1 MTEQRK
7 NLIKLISAVIII
19 LLLPVLFFRFIGEDP
34 AKKAANSTRQIAVVN
49 EDTGVLSD
57 EVKADDEDDQSAQF
71 GKEVAAVLG
80 ERPDYSWT
88 VVNRSAAETGL
99 KSKKYDAIVY
109 IPSDFSKNILSYDK
123 ERPQKATLEFS
134 IQDNLNAVN
143 KEKVQRELEDAQKTM
158 NKKMSALYWNF
169 VSQKVDNIRG
179 EFDKIVNKESEFQNV
194 MYNFYKPSS
203 NDLAGEIKRQKDLID
218 ELKKSMNEAQGTTK
232 EKASTA
238 EEAKNTL
245 KDFVDTVERYKE
257 YQENQKKLLLAAQDS
272 TQQQIQTG
280 LDAISAQQKANQF
293 SEQMSG
299 LSTGISQ
306 VKTQLGIAGL
316 AMDDAKKARQD
327 QVPLQEMGMAKIQS
341 DLINNYLVQYK
352 AASKAAALEKIKYL
366 MTIDRKPL
374 TQSDENLDDEDLND
388 QEDEKIEDLDI
399 DLDEQR
405 EELKNIAAVIQEI
418 SDSLKEP
425 EKEDPTPENPGT
437 EKPGTDEPPT
447 DNPENPDDGGSTN
460 PDDTQGDT
468 ENDSNS
474 SDTGNDGQTDGNT
487 QDQDQQQET
496 DGQEQNGESSNGDSD
511 SGQTETGTSAEQ
523 TASTDSALQLIQL
536 ANEDGTGDS
545 GGTGSDGGTTQPG
558 DEGQTGNDEVSD
570 IAKAKEQLSKASERI
585 KQIEERLKEK
595 QDSHNEKVTKLVD
608 KLQEKIEELDKKI
621 VHLNKIVTAR
631 EDDFKTI
638 YGIITR
644 AENNILKSPYLE
656 YNQNIK
662 NSLSDLFSLPITTKN
677 VSQLMSYYNDLSLY
691 EATLYDSLDQGSL
704 SWVKKNVLNEQQ
716 DKVSSVLALS
726 PEESASWED
735 LKNNTMQTDE
745 DIDNFINGMTEFAD
759 NYGSYIRDSQAGVLD
774 ELTKI
779 SESASKA
786 SEQLVTGAA
795 QESATFNN
803 DGLSGTMALSVQD
816 TVGQEVLQMSDMM
829 GSLSERQSGII
840 DYTTNMQQSV
850 NDVQTKADTLNNNWG
865 KNVASTKLVRSDVYG
880 ILGNTLVDG
889 QNNGYVYDYL
899 ANPLKISGQVPEEKI
914 QTVPP
919 VVILVIIL
927 ISSLLIGY
935 FSSYYQNA
943 PLLVKGALFGILN
956 ILVGLMIS
964 LFGLNIYSLPDD
976 QTIKW
981 SVFTILLLVASSA
994 FIRAAFR
1001 FGSIPGWV
1009 ASAAMILFYVAPL
1022 IDLIMPNFTFEDPV
1036 SKVYIDIQYG
1046 TGHLFTMGISVL
1058 LIITLIAAALPLVI
1072 RLIAEKTAES
1082 DETYEA

>member
-7 NLIKLISAVIII
+7 SLIKLISAVIII
-19 LLLPVLFFRFIGEDP
+19 LLLPVLFFRFIGDDP
-34 AKKAANSTRQIAVVN
+34 TKKAVNSTRQIAVVN

-57 EVKADDEDDQSAQF
+57 EVKSDEEDKSAQF

-99 KSKKYDAIVY
+99 ASKKYDAIVY

-123 ERPQKATLEFS
+123 DHPQKATLEFS

-203 NDLAGEIKRQKDLID
+203 NDLAGEIKQQKDLID

-245 KDFVDTVERYKE
+245 KEFIDTVERYKE

-272 TQQQIQTG
+272 TQQQIRTG
-280 LDAISAQQKANQF
+280 LDAIQAQQKANQF
-293 SEQMSG
+293 SERMSG
-299 LSTGISQ
+299 LATGIGQ
-306 VKTQLGIAGL
+306 AKTQLGQTSNVL
-316 AMDDAKKARQD
+316 ANAQQIREG
-327 QVPLQEMGMAKIQS
+327 QVSQQELGMAKIQS
-341 DLINNYLVQYK
+341 NLIEQYQ
-352 AASKAAALEKIKYL
+352 AASRQAALNQVYELLVPARQALTVAKGDDPV
-366 MTIDRKPL
+366 IDDG
-374 TQSDENLDDEDLND
+374 SDNNDKDKDPKEEDPEEL
-388 QEDEKIEDLDI
+388 KI
-399 DLDEQR
+399 DLEKQR
-405 EELKNIAAVIQEI
+405 EELKNIAADIQDI
-418 SDSLKEP
+418 SDNLKEP
-425 EKEDPTPENPGT
+425 EKEDPTPEDPGT
-437 EKPGTDEPPT
+437 EPDDPST
-447 DNPENPDDGGSTN
+447 DNPEKPDDGGSTN

-468 ENDSNS
+468 GNDNNS
-474 SDTGNDGQTDGNT
+474 SDTGNDGQTDGST
-487 QDQDQQQET
+487 QDQDQQGT
-496 DGQEQNGESSNGDSD
+496 DGQEQNGDASNGTSD

-523 TASTDSALQLIQL
+523 TASSDSALQFIKL
-536 ANEDGTGDS
+536 ANE
-545 GGTGSDGGTTQPG
+545 GGTGESGGDGGTTEPGNEDQPG
-558 DEGQTGNDEVSD
+558 NDDISD

-585 KQIEERLKEK
+585 KQIEEELKEK
-595 QDSHNEKVTKLVD
+595 ETAHNEELKKKL
-608 KLQEKIEELDKKI
+608 EELTEQMNGLTDEIDDLKDKVKKLEGKLENLEAKRKREFEGI
-621 VHLNKIVTAR
+621 YSAIRELENKDQLQFSGDINTESISALMR
-631 EDDFKTI
+631 YYK
-638 YGIITR
+638 
-644 AENNILKSPYLE
+644 YL
-656 YNQNIK
+656 
-662 NSLSDLFSLPITTKN
+662 S
-677 VSQLMSYYNDLSLY
+677 V
-691 EATLYDSLDQGSL
+691 YDSVL
-704 SWVKKNVLNEQQ
+704 SGTIDSAAKAGAINGQQSNVQ
-716 DKVSSVLALS
+716 SVLALS
-726 PEESASWED
+726 PEESASWEA

-745 DIDNFINGMTEFAD
+745 DINTFIDGMTKFAD
-759 NYGSYIRDSQAGVLD
+759 DYSGFIRDSQAGVLD

-779 SESASKA
+779 SESAAKA
-786 SEQLVTGAA
+786 SEQLVTGAT
-795 QESATFNN
+795 QESATFSN

-829 GSLSERQSGII
+829 GSLSDRQSGII

-850 NDVQTKADTLNNNWG
+850 NDVQAKADTLNNNWG
-865 KNVASTKLVRSDVYG
+865 KNVASTKLVRNDVYG

-899 ANPLKISGQVPEEKI
+899 ANPLKISGEVPEEKI

-919 VVILVIIL
+919 VVILVIVL

-994 FIRAAFR
+994 FIRTAFR

-1046 TGHLFTMGISVL
+1046 TGHLFTMGITVL
-1058 LIITLIAAALPLVI
+1058 LIITVIAAALPLII
-1072 RLIAEKTAES
+1072 RLMAEHTAES

>member
-7 NLIKLISAVIII
+7 SLIKLISAVIII
-19 LLLPVLFFRFIGEDP
+19 LLLPVLFFRFIGDDP
-34 AKKAANSTRQIAVVN
+34 TKKAVNSTRQIAVVN

-57 EVKADDEDDQSAQF
+57 EVKSDEEDKSAQF

-99 KSKKYDAIVY
+99 ATKKYDAIVY

-123 ERPQKATLEFS
+123 DHPQKATLEFS

-203 NDLAGEIKRQKDLID
+203 NDLAGEIKQQKDLID

-245 KDFVDTVERYKE
+245 KEFIDTVERYKE

-272 TQQQIQTG
+272 TQQQIRTG
-280 LDAISAQQKANQF
+280 LDAIQAQQKANQF
-293 SEQMSG
+293 SERMSG
-299 LSTGISQ
+299 LATGIGQ
-306 VKTQLGIAGL
+306 AKTQLGQTSNVL
-316 AMDDAKKARQD
+316 ANAQQIREG
-327 QVPLQEMGMAKIQS
+327 QVSQQELGMAKIQS
-341 DLINNYLVQYK
+341 DLINQYQV
-352 AASKAAALEKIKYL
+352 ASRQAALNQVYELLVLTRPALTVEKGDDPV
-366 MTIDRKPL
+366 IDDG
-374 TQSDENLDDEDLND
+374 SDNNDKDKDPKEDDPEEL
-388 QEDEKIEDLDI
+388 KI
-399 DLDEQR
+399 DLEKQR
-405 EELKNIAAVIQEI
+405 EELKNIAADIQDI
-418 SDSLKEP
+418 SDNLKEP
-425 EKEDPTPENPGT
+425 EKEDPTPEPDTNSGNNDGDGT
-437 EKPGTDEPPT
+437 IPNDQN
-447 DNPENPDDGGSTN
+447 DNSGEDN
-460 PDDTQGDT
+460 
-468 ENDSNS
+468 NS
-474 SDTGNDGQTDGNT
+474 SDTGNDGQTDGST
-487 QDQDQQQET
+487 QDQDQQKGT
-496 DGQEQNGESSNGDSD
+496 DGQEQNGDASDGASD
-511 SGQTETGTSAEQ
+511 SGQTETGTSTEQ
-523 TASTDSALQLIQL
+523 TASSDSALQFIKL
-536 ANEDGTGDS
+536 ANEGGTGDS
-545 GGTGSDGGTTQPG
+545 GGGDTTEPEDQDQPG
-558 DEGQTGNDEVSD
+558 NDDISD

-585 KQIEERLKEK
+585 KQIEEELKEK
-595 QDSHNEKVTKLVD
+595 ETAHNEELKKKL
-608 KLQEKIEELDKKI
+608 EELTKQMNGLTDEIDDLKDKVKKLEGKLENLEAKRKREFEGI
-621 VHLNKIVTAR
+621 YSAIRELENKDQLQFSGEINTESISALMR
-631 EDDFKTI
+631 YYK
-638 YGIITR
+638 
-644 AENNILKSPYLE
+644 YL
-656 YNQNIK
+656 
-662 NSLSDLFSLPITTKN
+662 S
-677 VSQLMSYYNDLSLY
+677 V
-691 EATLYDSLDQGSL
+691 YDSVLSGTIDSAAKAGAINGQQGN
-704 SWVKKNVLNEQQ
+704 VK
-716 DKVSSVLALS
+716 SVLALS
-726 PEESASWED
+726 PEESASWEA

-745 DIDNFINGMTEFAD
+745 DINSFIDGMTKFAD
-759 NYGSYIRDSQAGVLD
+759 DYSAYIRDSQAGVLD

-779 SESASKA
+779 SESAAKA
-786 SEQLVTGAA
+786 SEQLVTGAT
-795 QESATFNN
+795 QESATFSN

-829 GSLSERQSGII
+829 GSLSDRQSGII

-850 NDVQTKADTLNNNWG
+850 NDVQAKADTLNNNWG
-865 KNVASTKLVRSDVYG
+865 KNVASTKLVRNDVYG

-899 ANPLKISGQVPEEKI
+899 ANPLKISGEVPEEKI

-919 VVILVIIL
+919 VVILVIVL

-994 FIRAAFR
+994 FIRTAFR

-1046 TGHLFTMGISVL
+1046 TGHLFTMGITVL
-1058 LIITLIAAALPLVI
+1058 LIITVIAAALPLII
-1072 RLIAEKTAES
+1072 RLMAEHTVES

>member
-7 NLIKLISAVIII
+7 SLIKLISAVIII
-19 LLLPVLFFRFIGEDP
+19 LLLPVLFFRFIGDDP
-34 AKKAANSTRQIAVVN
+34 TKKAVNSTRQIAVVN

-57 EVKADDEDDQSAQF
+57 EVKSDEEDKSAQF

-99 KSKKYDAIVY
+99 ASKKYDAIVY

-123 ERPQKATLEFS
+123 DHPQKATLEFS

-203 NDLAGEIKRQKDLID
+203 NDLAGEIKQQKDLID

-245 KDFVDTVERYKE
+245 KEFIDTVERYKE

-272 TQQQIQTG
+272 TQQQIRTG
-280 LDAISAQQKANQF
+280 LDAIQAQQKANQF
-293 SEQMSG
+293 SERMSG
-299 LSTGISQ
+299 LATGISQ
-306 VKTQLGIAGL
+306 AKTQLGQTSNVL
-316 AMDDAKKARQD
+316 ANAQQIREG
-327 QVPLQEMGMAKIQS
+327 QVPQQELGMAKIQS
-341 DLINNYLVQYK
+341 DLIDQYQ
-352 AASKAAALEKIKYL
+352 AASRQAALNQVYELLVPARQALTVAKGDDPV
-366 MTIDRKPL
+366 IDDG
-374 TQSDENLDDEDLND
+374 SDNNDKDKDPKEEDPEEL
-388 QEDEKIEDLDI
+388 KI
-399 DLDEQR
+399 DLEKQR
-405 EELKNIAAVIQEI
+405 EELKNIAADIQDI
-418 SDSLKEP
+418 SDNLKEP
-425 EKEDPTPENPGT
+425 EKEDPTPEDPGT
-437 EKPGTDEPPT
+437 EPDDPPT
-447 DNPENPDDGGSTN
+447 DNPEKPDDGGSTK

-468 ENDSNS
+468 GNDNNS
-474 SDTGNDGQTDGNT
+474 SDAGNDGQTDGGT
-487 QDQDQQQET
+487 QDQEQQQGT
-496 DGQEQNGESSNGDSD
+496 DGQEQTGGASD
-511 SGQTETGTSAEQ
+511 SGKTETGASAEQ
-523 TASTDSALQLIQL
+523 TASSDSALQLIKL

-545 GGTGSDGGTTQPG
+545 GNTGSGGDTTEPGDQDQPG
-558 DEGQTGNDEVSD
+558 NGDISD

-585 KQIEERLKEK
+585 KQIEEQLKEK
-595 QDSHNEKVTKLVD
+595 ETAHNEELKKKL
-608 KLQEKIEELDKKI
+608 EELKEQMDGLNDEIDDLKDKVKKLEGKLENLEAKRKREFEGI
-621 VHLNKIVTAR
+621 YSAIRELENKDQLQFSGEINTESISALMR
-631 EDDFKTI
+631 YYK
-638 YGIITR
+638 
-644 AENNILKSPYLE
+644 YL
-656 YNQNIK
+656 
-662 NSLSDLFSLPITTKN
+662 S
-677 VSQLMSYYNDLSLY
+677 V
-691 EATLYDSLDQGSL
+691 YDSVLSGTIDSAAKAGVIDGQQGN
-704 SWVKKNVLNEQQ
+704 VK
-716 DKVSSVLALS
+716 SVLALS
-726 PEESASWED
+726 PEESASWEA

-745 DIDNFINGMTEFAD
+745 DINSFIDGMTKFAD
-759 NYGSYIRDSQAGVLD
+759 DYSGYIRDSQAGVLD
-774 ELTKI
+774 ELTNI
-779 SESASKA
+779 SESAAKA
-786 SEQLVTGAA
+786 TEQLVTGAT
-795 QESATFNN
+795 QESATFSN
-803 DGLSGTMALSVQD
+803 DGLSGTMALNVQD

-829 GSLSERQSGII
+829 GSLSDRQSGII

-850 NDVQTKADTLNNNWG
+850 NDVQAKADTLNNNWG
-865 KNVASTKLVRSDVYG
+865 KNVASTKLVRNDVYG

-899 ANPLKISGQVPEEKI
+899 ANPLKISGEVPEEKT

-919 VVILVIIL
+919 VVILVIVL

-994 FIRAAFR
+994 FIRTAFR

-1046 TGHLFTMGISVL
+1046 TGHLFTMGITVL
-1058 LIITLIAAALPLVI
+1058 LIITVIAAALPLII
-1072 RLIAEKTAES
+1072 RLMAEHTAES

>member
-7 NLIKLISAVIII
+7 SLIKLISAVIII
-19 LLLPVLFFRFIGEDP
+19 LLLPVLFFRFIGDDP
-34 AKKAANSTRQIAVVN
+34 TKKAVNSTRQIAVVN

-57 EVKADDEDDQSAQF
+57 EVKSDEEDKSAHF

-99 KSKKYDAIVY
+99 ASKKYDAIVY

-123 ERPQKATLEFS
+123 DHPRKATLEFS

-203 NDLAGEIKRQKDLID
+203 NDLAGEIKQQKDLID

-245 KDFVDTVERYKE
+245 KDFIDTVERYKE

-272 TQQQIQTG
+272 TQQQIHTG
-280 LDAISAQQKANQF
+280 LDAIQAQQKANQF
-293 SEQMSG
+293 SERMSG

-306 VKTQLGIAGL
+306 VKTQLGQTSTVL
-316 AMDDAKKARQD
+316 AAAQQIREG
-327 QVPLQEMGMAKIQS
+327 QVPQQELGMAKIQS
-341 DLINNYLVQYK
+341 DLIDQYQ
-352 AASKAAALEKIKYL
+352 ATSRQAALNQVYGLLVES
-366 MTIDRKPL
+366 RAAL
-374 TQSDENLDDEDLND
+374 TVAKGDPQPDGDDGSDDEDKD
-388 QEDEKIEDLDI
+388 PKEEDPEELKI
-399 DLDEQR
+399 DLEKQR
-405 EELKNIAAVIQEI
+405 EELKNIAADIQDI
-418 SDSLKEP
+418 SDNLKEP
-425 EKEDPTPENPGT
+425 EKEDPTPEDPGT
-437 EKPGTDEPPT
+437 EKPGTDEPST
-447 DNPENPDDGGSTN
+447 DKPDNPDDGGSTN

-468 ENDSNS
+468 GNDDNS

-487 QDQDQQQET
+487 QDQDQQQGT
-496 DGQEQNGESSNGDSD
+496 DGQEQNGDASNGESD

-523 TASTDSALQLIQL
+523 TASSDSALQFIQL

-545 GGTGSDGGTTQPG
+545 GDTGGDGGTAQPE
-558 DEGQTGNDEVSD
+558 DEDQTGDDEISD

-585 KQIEERLKEK
+585 KQIEEELKEK
-595 QDSHNEKVTKLVD
+595 ETAHNEELKKKL
-608 KLQEKIEELDKKI
+608 EELKEQMDGLNDEIDDLKDQVKKLEGKLENLEAKRKREFEGI
-621 VHLNKIVTAR
+621 YSAIRELENKDQLQFPGEINTESISALMR
-631 EDDFKTI
+631 YYK
-638 YGIITR
+638 
-644 AENNILKSPYLE
+644 YL
-656 YNQNIK
+656 
-662 NSLSDLFSLPITTKN
+662 S
-677 VSQLMSYYNDLSLY
+677 V
-691 EATLYDSLDQGSL
+691 YDSVLSGTIDSTAKTNAIDGQQGN
-704 SWVKKNVLNEQQ
+704 VK
-716 DKVSSVLALS
+716 SVLALS
-726 PEESASWED
+726 PEESSSWEA

-745 DIDNFINGMTEFAD
+745 DINSFIDGMTKFAD
-759 NYGSYIRDSQAGVLD
+759 EYSGFIRDSQAGVLD

-779 SESASKA
+779 SESAAKA
-786 SEQLVTGAA
+786 SEQLVTGAT
-795 QESATFNN
+795 QESATFSN

-829 GSLSERQSGII
+829 GSLSDRQSGII

-865 KNVASTKLVRSDVYG
+865 KNVASTKLVRNDVYG

-899 ANPLKISGQVPEEKI
+899 ANPLKISGEVPEEKT

-919 VVILVIIL
+919 VVILVIVL

-1046 TGHLFTMGISVL
+1046 TGHLFAMGISVL
-1058 LIITLIAAALPLVI
+1058 LIITVIAAALPLII
-1072 RLIAEKTAES
+1072 RLMAEKTAES

>member
-7 NLIKLISAVIII
+7 SLIKLISAVIII
-19 LLLPVLFFRFIGEDP
+19 LLLPVLFFRFIGDDP
-34 AKKAANSTRQIAVVN
+34 TKKAVNSTRQIAVVN

-57 EVKADDEDDQSAQF
+57 EVKSDEEDKSAQF
-71 GKEVAAVLG
+71 GKEVATVLG
-80 ERPDYSWT
+80 ERPNYSWT

-99 KSKKYDAIVY
+99 ASKKYDAIVY

-123 ERPQKATLEFS
+123 DHPQKATLEFS

-203 NDLAGEIKRQKDLID
+203 NDLAGEIKQQKDLID

-245 KDFVDTVERYKE
+245 KDFIDTVERYKE

-280 LDAISAQQKANQF
+280 LDAITAQQKANQF
-293 SEQMSG
+293 SERMSG
-299 LSTGISQ
+299 LATGISQ
-306 VKTQLGIAGL
+306 AKTQLAQTSTVL
-316 AMDDAKKARQD
+316 ANAQQLREG
-327 QVPLQEMGMAKIQS
+327 QVPQQELGMAKIQS
-341 DLINNYLVQYK
+341 DLINQYQV
-352 AASKAAALEKIKYL
+352 ASRQAALNQVYERL
-366 MTIDRKPL
+366 VEAREAL
-374 TQSDENLDDEDLND
+374 TVVKVDPRPGGDNGTNDEVKDPKEEDPEEL
-388 QEDEKIEDLDI
+388 KI
-399 DLDEQR
+399 DLEKQR
-405 EELKNIAAVIQEI
+405 EELKTIAADIQDI
-418 SDSLKEP
+418 SDNLKEP
-425 EKEDPTPENPGT
+425 EKEEPMPEDPGT
-437 EKPGTDEPPT
+437 EKPGTDEPST
-447 DNPENPDDGGSTN
+447 DNPDKPDDGNNTN

-468 ENDSNS
+468 GNNDNNN
-474 SDTGNDGQTDGNT
+474 DTGNDGKTDGKT
-487 QDQDQQQET
+487 QDQDQQQGT
-496 DGQEQNGESSNGDSD
+496 DGQEQNGDASNGKSD

-523 TASTDSALQLIQL
+523 TASSDSALQFIQL

-545 GGTGSDGGTTQPG
+545 GGDGGTTQPE
-558 DEGQTGNDEVSD
+558 DEGQTGNDEISD

-585 KQIEERLKEK
+585 KQIEEELKEK
-595 QDSHNEKVTKLVD
+595 ENTHNEALKKKLEELKEQMDGLNDEIDDLKDQVKTLDD
-608 KLQEKIEELDKKI
+608 KLKRLEAKRQREFEGIYSAIRELE
-621 VHLNKIVTAR
+621 NKDQLQFSGEINTESISALMR
-631 EDDFKTI
+631 YYK
-638 YGIITR
+638 
-644 AENNILKSPYLE
+644 YL
-656 YNQNIK
+656 
-662 NSLSDLFSLPITTKN
+662 S
-677 VSQLMSYYNDLSLY
+677 V
-691 EATLYDSLDQGSL
+691 YDSVL
-704 SWVKKNVLNEQQ
+704 SGTIDSTAKAGAINGQQ
-716 DKVSSVLALS
+716 DKVKSVLALT
-726 PEESASWED
+726 PAESASWED

-745 DIDNFINGMTEFAD
+745 DINSFIDGMTKFTEDYSGF
-759 NYGSYIRDSQAGVLD
+759 IRDTQAGVLD

-779 SESASKA
+779 SESAAKA
-786 SEQLVTGAA
+786 TEQLVTGTT
-795 QESATFNN
+795 QEAATFSN

-829 GSLSERQSGII
+829 GSLSDRQSGII

-850 NDVQTKADTLNNNWG
+850 NDVQVKADTLNNNWG
-865 KNVASTKLVRSDVYG
+865 KNVASTKLVRNDVYG

-899 ANPLKISGQVPEEKI
+899 ANPLKISGEVPEEKI

-919 VVILVIIL
+919 VVILVIVL

-994 FIRAAFR
+994 FIRTAFR
-1001 FGSIPGWV
+1001 FGSIPGWA

-1046 TGHLFTMGISVL
+1046 TGHLFTMGITVL
-1058 LIITLIAAALPLVI
+1058 LIITVIAAALPLII
-1072 RLIAEKTAES
+1072 RMMAEHTAES
-1082 DETYEA
+1082 DETYEV

>member
-7 NLIKLISAVIII
+7 SLIKLISAVIII
-19 LLLPVLFFRFIGEDP
+19 LLLPVLFFRFIGDDP
-34 AKKAANSTRQIAVVN
+34 TKKAVNSTRQIAVVN

-57 EVKADDEDDQSAQF
+57 EVKSDEEDKSAQF

-99 KSKKYDAIVY
+99 ASKKYDAIVY

-123 ERPQKATLEFS
+123 DHPQKATIEFS

-203 NDLAGEIKRQKDLID
+203 NDLAGEIKQQKDLID

-245 KDFVDTVERYKE
+245 KEFIDTVERYKE

-272 TQQQIQTG
+272 TQQQIRTG
-280 LDAISAQQKANQF
+280 LDAIQAQQKANQF
-293 SEQMSG
+293 SERMSG
-299 LSTGISQ
+299 LATGIGQ
-306 VKTQLGIAGL
+306 AKTQIGL
-316 AMDDAKKARQD
+316 TNLALNNAEKLRQN
-327 QVPLQEMGMAKIQS
+327 QVPLQEMGMKKIENDMFNAFLSRYKSQYEAIKYQNLNQLQENIGKNRLSLLKPKES
-341 DLINNYLVQYK
+341 DEKEDGEDTSDNKDDTDKEDIEDIKLD
-352 AASKAAALEKIKYL
+352 LEK
-366 MTIDRKPL
+366 
-374 TQSDENLDDEDLND
+374 
-388 QEDEKIEDLDI
+388 
-399 DLDEQR
+399 QR
-405 EELKNIAAVIQEI
+405 DELKNVATEI
-418 SDSLKEP
+418 KDISEGLKEP
-425 EKEDPTPENPGT
+425 EQ
-437 EKPGTDEPPT
+437 EKPTTPDAEEPSTDDSPNTEEPSNDIPTSDDQPTNEDTGSSEEGTQ
-447 DNPENPDDGGSTN
+447 DNGSQNDVQTNIETGQKHQESSKNVPEQDTN
-460 PDDTQGDT
+460 T
-468 ENDSNS
+468 EN
-474 SDTGNDGQTDGNT
+474 
-487 QDQDQQQET
+487 
-496 DGQEQNGESSNGDSD
+496 
-511 SGQTETGTSAEQ
+511 TGTSK
-523 TASTDSALQLIQL
+523 TDYSLIELADENDGSNQSDGLQGDGADGETDISGAKKRLNEAAIKLEEIENALQ
-536 ANEDGTGDS
+536 
-545 GGTGSDGGTTQPG
+545 
-558 DEGQTGNDEVSD
+558 
-570 IAKAKEQLSKASERI
+570 
-585 KQIEERLKEK
+585 EK
-595 QDSHNEKVTKLVD
+595 QEEHNNKLEKHIDELNQEIKELNKTVSKLNDQIGDLTKKLVD
-608 KLQEKIEELDKKI
+608 FDNNVNDAYRLIYNLEDEIIQTLQSRGYVDQKEKLSSIFSSRIETD
-621 VHLNKIVTAR
+621 
-631 EDDFKTI
+631 
-638 YGIITR
+638 
-644 AENNILKSPYLE
+644 NISNLMKY
-656 YNQNIK
+656 Y
-662 NSLSDLFSLPITTKN
+662 NSLNLYKSTLNDNLDL
-677 VSQLMSYYNDLSLY
+677 
-691 EATLYDSLDQGSL
+691 GSL
-704 SWVKKNVLNEQQ
+704 TIIKGEVIQEQDGNVQ
-716 DKVSSVLALS
+716 SVLALT
-726 PEESASWED
+726 PEESASWEA

-745 DIDNFINGMTEFAD
+745 DINSFIDGMTKFAD
-759 NYGSYIRDSQAGVLD
+759 DYSGYIRDSQAGVLD

-779 SESASKA
+779 SESAAKA
-786 SEQLVTGAA
+786 SEQLVTGAT
-795 QESATFNN
+795 QESATFSN

-829 GSLSERQSGII
+829 GSLSDRQSGII

-850 NDVQTKADTLNNNWG
+850 NDVQAKADTLNNNWG
-865 KNVASTKLVRSDVYG
+865 KNVASTKLVRNDVYG

-899 ANPLKISGQVPEEKI
+899 ANPLKISGEVPEEKI

-919 VVILVIIL
+919 VVILVIVL

-994 FIRAAFR
+994 FIRTAFR

-1046 TGHLFTMGISVL
+1046 TGHLFTMGITVL
-1058 LIITLIAAALPLVI
+1058 LIITVIAAALPLII
-1072 RLIAEKTAES
+1072 RLMAEHTAES

>member
-7 NLIKLISAVIII
+7 SLIKLISAVIII
-19 LLLPVLFFRFIGEDP
+19 LLLPVLFFRFIGDDP
-34 AKKAANSTRQIAVVN
+34 TKKAVNSTRQIAVVN

-57 EVKADDEDDQSAQF
+57 EVKSDEEDKSAQF

-99 KSKKYDAIVY
+99 ASKKYDAIVY

-123 ERPQKATLEFS
+123 DHPQKATLEFS

-203 NDLAGEIKRQKDLID
+203 NDLAGEIKQQKDLID

-245 KDFVDTVERYKE
+245 KEFIDTVERYKE

-272 TQQQIQTG
+272 TQQQIRTG
-280 LDAISAQQKANQF
+280 LDAIQAQQKANQF
-293 SEQMSG
+293 SERMSG
-299 LSTGISQ
+299 LATGIGQAKS
-306 VKTQLGIAGL
+306 QLGQTSNVL
-316 AMDDAKKARQD
+316 ANAQQIREG
-327 QVPLQEMGMAKIQS
+327 QVSQQELGMAKIQS
-341 DLINNYLVQYK
+341 NLIEQYQ
-352 AASKAAALEKIKYL
+352 AASRQAALNQVYELLVPARQALTVAKGDDPV
-366 MTIDRKPL
+366 IDDG
-374 TQSDENLDDEDLND
+374 SDNNDKDKDPKEEDPEEL
-388 QEDEKIEDLDI
+388 KI
-399 DLDEQR
+399 DLEKQR
-405 EELKNIAAVIQEI
+405 EELKNIAADIQDI
-418 SDSLKEP
+418 SDHLKEP
-425 EKEDPTPENPGT
+425 EKEDPTPEDPGT
-437 EKPGTDEPPT
+437 EPDDPST
-447 DNPENPDDGGSTN
+447 DNPEKPDDGGSTN

-468 ENDSNS
+468 GNDNNS
-474 SDTGNDGQTDGNT
+474 SDTGNDGQTDGST
-487 QDQDQQQET
+487 QDQDQQGT
-496 DGQEQNGESSNGDSD
+496 DGQEQNGDASNGTSD

-523 TASTDSALQLIQL
+523 TASSDSALQFIKL
-536 ANEDGTGDS
+536 ANE
-545 GGTGSDGGTTQPG
+545 GGTGESGGDGGTTEPGNEDQPG
-558 DEGQTGNDEVSD
+558 NDDISD

-585 KQIEERLKEK
+585 KQIEEELKEK
-595 QDSHNEKVTKLVD
+595 ETAHNEELKKKL
-608 KLQEKIEELDKKI
+608 EELTEQMNGLTDEIDDLKDKVKKLEGKLENLEAKRKREFEGI
-621 VHLNKIVTAR
+621 YSAIRELENKDQLQFSGDINTESISALMR
-631 EDDFKTI
+631 YYK
-638 YGIITR
+638 
-644 AENNILKSPYLE
+644 YL
-656 YNQNIK
+656 
-662 NSLSDLFSLPITTKN
+662 S
-677 VSQLMSYYNDLSLY
+677 V
-691 EATLYDSLDQGSL
+691 YDSVLSGTIDSAAKAGAINGQQGN
-704 SWVKKNVLNEQQ
+704 VK
-716 DKVSSVLALS
+716 SVLALS
-726 PEESASWED
+726 PEESASWEA

-745 DIDNFINGMTEFAD
+745 DINSFIDGMTKFAD
-759 NYGSYIRDSQAGVLD
+759 DYSGFIRDSQAGVLD

-779 SESASKA
+779 SESAAKA
-786 SEQLVTGAA
+786 SEQLVTGAT
-795 QESATFNN
+795 QESATFSN

-829 GSLSERQSGII
+829 GSLSDRQSGII

-850 NDVQTKADTLNNNWG
+850 NDVQAKADTLNNNWG
-865 KNVASTKLVRSDVYG
+865 KNVASTKLVRNDVYG

-899 ANPLKISGQVPEEKI
+899 ANPLKISGEVPEEKI

-919 VVILVIIL
+919 VVILVIVL

-994 FIRAAFR
+994 FIRTAFR

-1046 TGHLFTMGISVL
+1046 TGHLFTMGITVL
-1058 LIITLIAAALPLVI
+1058 LIITVIAAALPLII
-1072 RLIAEKTAES
+1072 RLMAEHTAES

>member
-7 NLIKLISAVIII
+7 SLIKLISAVIII
-19 LLLPVLFFRFIGEDP
+19 LILPVLFFRFIGEDP
-34 AKKAANSTRQIAVVN
+34 AKKVANSTRQIAVVN
-49 EDTGVLSD
+49 EDTGVLSE
-57 EVKADDEDDQSAQF
+57 EVKSDEEDSSAQF

-88 VVNRSAAETGL
+88 VLNRSAAETGL
-99 KSKKYDAIVY
+99 ASKKYDAIVY

-123 ERPQKATLEFS
+123 DHPQKATLEFS

-179 EFDKIVNKESEFQNV
+179 EFDNIVNKESEFQNV

-203 NDLAGEIKRQKDLID
+203 NDLAGEIKQQKDLID

-272 TQQQIQTG
+272 THQQIQTG

-293 SEQMSG
+293 SERMSG
-299 LSTGISQ
+299 LATGISQ
-306 VKTQLGIAGL
+306 AKTQLAQTSTVL
-316 AMDDAKKARQD
+316 ANAQQLREG
-327 QVPLQEMGMAKIQS
+327 QVPQQEFGMAKIQS
-341 DLINNYLVQYK
+341 DLINQYQIASRQTALNQVFELLVPARQALTVAK
-352 AASKAAALEKIKYL
+352 GDDPVVDDGSDNDDQDKEPKEEDPEELKIDLEK
-366 MTIDRKPL
+366 
-374 TQSDENLDDEDLND
+374 
-388 QEDEKIEDLDI
+388 
-399 DLDEQR
+399 QR
-405 EELKNIAAVIQEI
+405 EELKSIAADIQDI
-418 SDSLKEP
+418 SDNLKEP
-425 EKEDPTPENPGT
+425 EKEEPTPEDPGT
-437 EKPGTDEPPT
+437 ENPGTDEPST
-447 DNPENPDDGGSTN
+447 DVPENPDDGTN
-460 PDDTQGDT
+460 TTPDDTQGDT
-468 ENDSNS
+468 GNDDNN
-474 SDTGNDGQTDGNT
+474 SDTGTDGQTDGNT
-487 QDQDQQQET
+487 QDQDQQGT
-496 DGQEQNGESSNGDSD
+496 DGQEQNGDASNGESD
-511 SGQTETGTSAEQ
+511 SGQTETDTSAEQ
-523 TASTDSALQLIQL
+523 TASSDSALQMIQL
-536 ANEDGTGDS
+536 AKEDGTGDS
-545 GGTGSDGGTTQPG
+545 GDTEGDGGTTQPE
-558 DEGQTGNDEVSD
+558 DEDQTGNDEVSD

-585 KQIEERLKEK
+585 KQIEEELKEK
-595 QDSHNEKVTKLVD
+595 ETAHNEELKKKLEELKEQMDGLNDEIDDLKDQVKTLDD
-608 KLQEKIEELDKKI
+608 KLKRLEAKREREFEGIYRAIRELE
-621 VHLNKIVTAR
+621 NKDQLQFSGEINT
-631 EDDFKTI
+631 ESI
-638 YGIITR
+638 YDLMR
-644 AENNILKSPYLE
+644 YYKYL
-656 YNQNIK
+656 
-662 NSLSDLFSLPITTKN
+662 S
-677 VSQLMSYYNDLSLY
+677 V
-691 EATLYDSLDQGSL
+691 YDSVLSGTIDSTAKTNAIDGQQGNVKSL
-704 SWVKKNVLNEQQ
+704 
-716 DKVSSVLALS
+716 LALT

-735 LKNNTMQTDE
+735 LKNNMMLTDE
-745 DIDNFINGMTEFAD
+745 DINSFIDGMTKFTEDYSGF
-759 NYGSYIRDSQAGVLD
+759 IRDSQAGVLD

-779 SESASKA
+779 SDSAAKA
-786 SEQLVTGAA
+786 SEQLVTGTT
-795 QESATFNN
+795 QEAATFSN

-829 GSLSERQSGII
+829 GSLSDRQSGII

-850 NDVQTKADTLNNNWG
+850 NDVQAKADTLNNNWG

-899 ANPLKISGQVPEEKI
+899 ANPLKISGEVPEEKT

-919 VVILVIIL
+919 VVILVIVL

-1036 SKVYIDIQYG
+1036 SKVFIDIQYG
-1046 TGHLFTMGISVL
+1046 TGHLFTMGITVL
-1058 LIITLIAAALPLVI
+1058 LVITVIAAALPLVI
-1072 RLIAEKTAES
+1072 RLMAEKTAES

>member
-7 NLIKLISAVIII
+7 SLIKLISAVIII
-19 LLLPVLFFRFIGEDP
+19 LLLPVLFFRFIGDDP
-34 AKKAANSTRQIAVVN
+34 TKKAVNSTRQIAVVN

-57 EVKADDEDDQSAQF
+57 EVKSDEEDKSAQF

-99 KSKKYDAIVY
+99 ASKKYDAIVY

-123 ERPQKATLEFS
+123 DHPQKATLEFS

-203 NDLAGEIKRQKDLID
+203 NDLAGEIKQQKDLID

-245 KDFVDTVERYKE
+245 KEFIDTVERYKE

-272 TQQQIQTG
+272 TQQQIRTG
-280 LDAISAQQKANQF
+280 LDAIQAQQKANQF
-293 SEQMSG
+293 SERMSG
-299 LSTGISQ
+299 LATGIGQAKS
-306 VKTQLGIAGL
+306 QLGIAGL
-316 AMDDAKKARQD
+316 AMNDAKKARQD

-341 DLINNYLVQYK
+341 DLIKDYRDNVLNQVYGLLVEAREPITDGNESETDDQDPK
-352 AASKAAALEKIKYL
+352 EEDPEELKIDLEK
-366 MTIDRKPL
+366 
-374 TQSDENLDDEDLND
+374 
-388 QEDEKIEDLDI
+388 
-399 DLDEQR
+399 QR
-405 EELKNIAAVIQEI
+405 EELKNIAADIKDI
-418 SDSLKEP
+418 SDNLKEP
-425 EKEDPTPENPGT
+425 EKEEPTPED
-437 EKPGTDEPPT
+437 PGTDEPST
-447 DNPENPDDGGSTN
+447 DNPDKPDDGNNTI

-468 ENDSNS
+468 GNNDNN
-474 SDTGNDGQTDGNT
+474 SDTGTEGQTDGDT
-487 QDQDQQQET
+487 QDRDQQGT
-496 DGQEQNGESSNGDSD
+496 DGQEQNGDASNGASD
-511 SGQTETGTSAEQ
+511 SGQIETGTSAEQ
-523 TASTDSALQLIQL
+523 TASSDSALQFIKL
-536 ANEDGTGDS
+536 ANE
-545 GGTGSDGGTTQPG
+545 GGTGESGGDGGTTEPGNEDQPG
-558 DEGQTGNDEVSD
+558 NDDISD

-585 KQIEERLKEK
+585 KKIEEELKEK
-595 QDSHNEKVTKLVD
+595 EDKHNE
-608 KLQEKIEELDKKI
+608 ELYKKI
-621 VHLNKIVTAR
+621 KELNGQIDNLKDEIDELNQQHEKVFS
-631 EDDFKTI
+631 EGIYKTI
-638 YGIITR
+638 YDLESKNQLGFTKP
-644 AENNILKSPYLE
+644 LKSKNISNLMKYYKYLSV
-656 YNQNIK
+656 YDLV
-662 NSLSDLFSLPITTKN
+662 LSGTIDSTAKTKAIEGQQGN
-677 VSQLMSYYNDLSLY
+677 V
-691 EATLYDSLDQGSL
+691 
-704 SWVKKNVLNEQQ
+704 K
-716 DKVSSVLALS
+716 SVLALS
-726 PEESASWED
+726 PEESASWEA

-745 DIDNFINGMTEFAD
+745 DINSFIDGMTKFAD
-759 NYGSYIRDSQAGVLD
+759 DYSGFIRDSQAGVLD

-779 SESASKA
+779 SESAAKA
-786 SEQLVTGAA
+786 SEQLVTGAT
-795 QESATFNN
+795 QESATFSN

-829 GSLSERQSGII
+829 GSLSDRQSGII

-850 NDVQTKADTLNNNWG
+850 NDVQAKADTLNNNWG
-865 KNVASTKLVRSDVYG
+865 KNVASTKLVRNDVYG

-899 ANPLKISGQVPEEKI
+899 ANPLKISGEVPEEKI

-919 VVILVIIL
+919 VVILVIVL

-994 FIRAAFR
+994 FIRTAFR

-1046 TGHLFTMGISVL
+1046 TGHLFTMGITVL
-1058 LIITLIAAALPLVI
+1058 LIITVIAAALPLII
-1072 RLIAEKTAES
+1072 RLMAEHTAES

>member
-7 NLIKLISAVIII
+7 SLIKLISAVIII
-19 LLLPVLFFRFIGEDP
+19 LLLPVLFFRFIGDDP
-34 AKKAANSTRQIAVVN
+34 TKKAVNSTRQIAVVN

-57 EVKADDEDDQSAQF
+57 EVKSDEEDKSAQF

-99 KSKKYDAIVY
+99 ASKKYDAIVY

-123 ERPQKATLEFS
+123 DHPQKATLEFS

-203 NDLAGEIKRQKDLID
+203 NDLAGEIKQQKDLID

-232 EKASTA
+232 EKVSTA

-245 KDFVDTVERYKE
+245 KEFIDTVERYKE

-272 TQQQIQTG
+272 TQQQIRTG
-280 LDAISAQQKANQF
+280 LDAIQAQQKANQF
-293 SEQMSG
+293 SERMSG
-299 LSTGISQ
+299 LVTGIGQ
-306 VKTQLGIAGL
+306 AKTQLGQTSNVL
-316 AMDDAKKARQD
+316 ANAQQIREG
-327 QVPLQEMGMAKIQS
+327 QVSQQELGMAKIQS
-341 DLINNYLVQYK
+341 NLIDQYQ
-352 AASKAAALEKIKYL
+352 AASRQAALNQVYQLLVPARQALTVAKGDDPV
-366 MTIDRKPL
+366 IDDG
-374 TQSDENLDDEDLND
+374 SDNNDKDKDPKEENPEEL
-388 QEDEKIEDLDI
+388 KI
-399 DLDEQR
+399 DLEKQR
-405 EELKNIAAVIQEI
+405 EELKNIAADIQDI
-418 SDSLKEP
+418 SDNLKEP
-425 EKEDPTPENPGT
+425 EKEDPTPEDPGT
-437 EKPGTDEPPT
+437 EPDDPST
-447 DNPENPDDGGSTN
+447 DNPEKPDDGGSTK

-468 ENDSNS
+468 GNDNNS
-474 SDTGNDGQTDGNT
+474 SDTGNDGQTDGST
-487 QDQDQQQET
+487 QDQDKQKGT
-496 DGQEQNGESSNGDSD
+496 DGQEQPSDASD
-511 SGQTETGTSAEQ
+511 SGKTETGTSAEQ
-523 TASTDSALQLIQL
+523 TASSDSALQFIKL
-536 ANEDGTGDS
+536 ANEDGTGDAGDTGS
-545 GGTGSDGGTTQPG
+545 GGDTTEPGDQDQPG
-558 DEGQTGNDEVSD
+558 NGDISD

-585 KQIEERLKEK
+585 KQIEEELKEK
-595 QDSHNEKVTKLVD
+595 ETAHNEELKKKL
-608 KLQEKIEELDKKI
+608 EELTEQMNGLTDEIDDLKDKVKKLEGKLENLEAKRKREFEGI
-621 VHLNKIVTAR
+621 YSAIRELENKDQLQFSGEINTESISALMR
-631 EDDFKTI
+631 YYK
-638 YGIITR
+638 
-644 AENNILKSPYLE
+644 YL
-656 YNQNIK
+656 
-662 NSLSDLFSLPITTKN
+662 S
-677 VSQLMSYYNDLSLY
+677 V
-691 EATLYDSLDQGSL
+691 YDSVLSGTIDSAAKAGAIDGQQGN
-704 SWVKKNVLNEQQ
+704 VK
-716 DKVSSVLALS
+716 SVLALT
-726 PEESASWED
+726 PEESASWEA

-745 DIDNFINGMTEFAD
+745 DINSFIDGMTKFAD
-759 NYGSYIRDSQAGVLD
+759 DYSGYIRDSQAGVLD

-779 SESASKA
+779 SESAAKA
-786 SEQLVTGAA
+786 SEQLVTGAT
-795 QESATFNN
+795 QESATFSN

-829 GSLSERQSGII
+829 GSLSDRQSGII

-850 NDVQTKADTLNNNWG
+850 NDVQAKADTLNNNWG
-865 KNVASTKLVRSDVYG
+865 KNVASTKLVRNDVYG

-899 ANPLKISGQVPEEKI
+899 ANPLKISGEVPEEKI

-919 VVILVIIL
+919 VVILVIVL

-994 FIRAAFR
+994 FIRTAFR

-1046 TGHLFTMGISVL
+1046 TGHLFTMGITVL
-1058 LIITLIAAALPLVI
+1058 LIITVIAAALPLII
-1072 RLIAEKTAES
+1072 RLMAEHTAES

>member
-7 NLIKLISAVIII
+7 SLIKLISAVIII
-19 LLLPVLFFRFIGEDP
+19 LLLPVLFFRFIGDDP
-34 AKKAANSTRQIAVVN
+34 TKKAVNSTRQIAVVN

-57 EVKADDEDDQSAQF
+57 EVKSDEEDKSAHF

-99 KSKKYDAIVY
+99 ASKKYDAIVY

-123 ERPQKATLEFS
+123 DHPRKATLEFS

-203 NDLAGEIKRQKDLID
+203 NDLAGEIKQQKDLID

-245 KDFVDTVERYKE
+245 KDFIDTVERYKE

-272 TQQQIQTG
+272 TQQQIHTG
-280 LDAISAQQKANQF
+280 LDAIQAQQKANQF
-293 SEQMSG
+293 SERMSG

-306 VKTQLGIAGL
+306 VKTQLGQTSTVL
-316 AMDDAKKARQD
+316 AAAQQIREG
-327 QVPLQEMGMAKIQS
+327 QVPQQELGMAKIQS
-341 DLINNYLVQYK
+341 DLIDQYQ
-352 AASKAAALEKIKYL
+352 ATSRQAALNQVYGLLVES
-366 MTIDRKPL
+366 RAAL
-374 TQSDENLDDEDLND
+374 TVAKGDPQPDGDDGSDDEDKD
-388 QEDEKIEDLDI
+388 PKEEDPEELKI
-399 DLDEQR
+399 DLEKQR
-405 EELKNIAAVIQEI
+405 EELKNIAADIQDI
-418 SDSLKEP
+418 SDNLKEP
-425 EKEDPTPENPGT
+425 EKEDPTPEDPGT
-437 EKPGTDEPPT
+437 EKPGTDEPST
-447 DNPENPDDGGSTN
+447 DKPDNPDDGGSTN

-468 ENDSNS
+468 GNDDNS

-487 QDQDQQQET
+487 QDQDQQQGT
-496 DGQEQNGESSNGDSD
+496 DGQEQNGDASNGESD

-523 TASTDSALQLIQL
+523 TASSDSALQFIKL

-545 GGTGSDGGTTQPG
+545 GDTGGDGGTTQPE
-558 DEGQTGNDEVSD
+558 DEDQTGNDEISD

-585 KQIEERLKEK
+585 KQIEEELKEK
-595 QDSHNEKVTKLVD
+595 ETAHNEELKKKL
-608 KLQEKIEELDKKI
+608 EELKEQMDGLNDEIDDLKDQVKKLEGKLENLEAKRKREFEGI
-621 VHLNKIVTAR
+621 YNAIRELENKDQLQFTGEINTESISALMR
-631 EDDFKTI
+631 YYK
-638 YGIITR
+638 
-644 AENNILKSPYLE
+644 YL
-656 YNQNIK
+656 
-662 NSLSDLFSLPITTKN
+662 S
-677 VSQLMSYYNDLSLY
+677 V
-691 EATLYDSLDQGSL
+691 YDSVLSGTIDSTAKTNAIDGQQGN
-704 SWVKKNVLNEQQ
+704 VK
-716 DKVSSVLALS
+716 SILALS
-726 PEESASWED
+726 PAETASWED
-735 LKNNTMQTDE
+735 LKNNMMQTDE
-745 DIDNFINGMTEFAD
+745 DINSFIDGMTKFAD
-759 NYGSYIRDSQAGVLD
+759 DYSGFIRDSQAGVLD

-779 SESASKA
+779 SESAAKA
-786 SEQLVTGAA
+786 SEQLVTGAT
-795 QESATFNN
+795 QESATFSN

-829 GSLSERQSGII
+829 GSLSDRQSGII

-865 KNVASTKLVRSDVYG
+865 KNVASTKLVRNDVYG

-899 ANPLKISGQVPEEKI
+899 ANPLKISGEVPEEKT

-919 VVILVIIL
+919 VVILVIVL

-1046 TGHLFTMGISVL
+1046 TGHLFAMGISVL
-1058 LIITLIAAALPLVI
+1058 LIITVIAAALPLII
-1072 RLIAEKTAES
+1072 RLMAEKTAES

>member
-7 NLIKLISAVIII
+7 SLIKLISAVIII
-19 LLLPVLFFRFIGEDP
+19 LLLPVLFFRFIGDDP
-34 AKKAANSTRQIAVVN
+34 TKKAVNSTRQIAVVN

-57 EVKADDEDDQSAQF
+57 EVKSDEEDKSAQF

-99 KSKKYDAIVY
+99 ASKKYDAIVY

-123 ERPQKATLEFS
+123 DHPQKATLEFS

-203 NDLAGEIKRQKDLID
+203 NDLAGEIKQQKDLID

-245 KDFVDTVERYKE
+245 KEFIDTVERYKE

-272 TQQQIQTG
+272 TQQQIRTG
-280 LDAISAQQKANQF
+280 LDAIQAQQKANQF
-293 SEQMSG
+293 SERMSG
-299 LSTGISQ
+299 LATGISQ
-306 VKTQLGIAGL
+306 AKTQLGQTSNVL
-316 AMDDAKKARQD
+316 ANAQQIREG
-327 QVPLQEMGMAKIQS
+327 QVSQQELGMAKIQS
-341 DLINNYLVQYK
+341 NLIEQYQ
-352 AASKAAALEKIKYL
+352 AASRQAALNQVYELLVPARQALTVAKGDDPV
-366 MTIDRKPL
+366 IDDG
-374 TQSDENLDDEDLND
+374 SDNNDKDKDPKEEDPEEL
-388 QEDEKIEDLDI
+388 KI
-399 DLDEQR
+399 DLEKQR
-405 EELKNIAAVIQEI
+405 EELKNIAADIQDI
-418 SDSLKEP
+418 SDNLKEP
-425 EKEDPTPENPGT
+425 EKEDPTPEDPGT
-437 EKPGTDEPPT
+437 EPEDPST
-447 DNPENPDDGGSTN
+447 DNPEKPDDGGSTK

-468 ENDSNS
+468 GNDNNS
-474 SDTGNDGQTDGNT
+474 SDTGNDGQTDGST
-487 QDQDQQQET
+487 QDQDQHKGT
-496 DGQEQNGESSNGDSD
+496 DDQEQTGDASD
-511 SGQTETGTSAEQ
+511 SGKTETGTSTEQ
-523 TASTDSALQLIQL
+523 TASSDSALQFIKL
-536 ANEDGTGDS
+536 ANEGGTGDS
-545 GGTGSDGGTTQPG
+545 GDTGSSGDTTEPGDQDQPG
-558 DEGQTGNDEVSD
+558 SDDISD

-585 KQIEERLKEK
+585 KQIEEELKEK
-595 QDSHNEKVTKLVD
+595 ETAHNEELKKKL
-608 KLQEKIEELDKKI
+608 EELKEQMDGLNDEIDDLKDKVKKLEGKLENLEAKRKREFEGI
-621 VHLNKIVTAR
+621 YSAIRELENKDQLQFSGEINTESISALMR
-631 EDDFKTI
+631 YYK
-638 YGIITR
+638 
-644 AENNILKSPYLE
+644 YL
-656 YNQNIK
+656 
-662 NSLSDLFSLPITTKN
+662 S
-677 VSQLMSYYNDLSLY
+677 V
-691 EATLYDSLDQGSL
+691 YDSVLSGTIDSAAKAGAIDGQQGN
-704 SWVKKNVLNEQQ
+704 VK
-716 DKVSSVLALS
+716 SVLALS
-726 PEESASWED
+726 PAESASWEA

-745 DIDNFINGMTEFAD
+745 DINSFIDGMTKFAD
-759 NYGSYIRDSQAGVLD
+759 DYSGFIRDSQAGVLD

-779 SESASKA
+779 SESAAKA
-786 SEQLVTGAA
+786 TEQLVTGAT
-795 QESATFNN
+795 QESATFSN

-829 GSLSERQSGII
+829 GSLSDRQSGII

-850 NDVQTKADTLNNNWG
+850 NDVQAKADTLNNNWG
-865 KNVASTKLVRSDVYG
+865 KNVASTKLVRNDVYG

-899 ANPLKISGQVPEEKI
+899 ANPLKISGEVPEEKI

-919 VVILVIIL
+919 VVILVIVL

-994 FIRAAFR
+994 FIRTAFR

-1046 TGHLFTMGISVL
+1046 TGHLFTMGITVL
-1058 LIITLIAAALPLVI
+1058 LIITVIAAALPLII
-1072 RLIAEKTAES
+1072 RLMAEHTAES

>member
-7 NLIKLISAVIII
+7 SLIKLISAVIII
-19 LLLPVLFFRFIGEDP
+19 LLLPVLFFRFIGDDP
-34 AKKAANSTRQIAVVN
+34 TKKAVNSTRQIAVVN

-57 EVKADDEDDQSAQF
+57 EVKSDEEDKSAQF

-99 KSKKYDAIVY
+99 ASKKYDAIVY

-123 ERPQKATLEFS
+123 DHPQKATLEFS

-203 NDLAGEIKRQKDLID
+203 NDLAGEIKQQKDLID

-245 KDFVDTVERYKE
+245 KEFIDTVERYKE

-272 TQQQIQTG
+272 TQQQIRTG
-280 LDAISAQQKANQF
+280 LDAIQAQQKANQF
-293 SEQMSG
+293 SERMSG
-299 LSTGISQ
+299 LATGISQ
-306 VKTQLGIAGL
+306 AKTQLGQTSNVL
-316 AMDDAKKARQD
+316 ANAQQIREG
-327 QVPLQEMGMAKIQS
+327 QVPQQELGMAKIQS
-341 DLINNYLVQYK
+341 DLIDQYQ
-352 AASKAAALEKIKYL
+352 AASRQAALNQVYELLVPARQALTVAKGDDPV
-366 MTIDRKPL
+366 IDDG
-374 TQSDENLDDEDLND
+374 SDNNDKDKDPKEEDPEEL
-388 QEDEKIEDLDI
+388 KI
-399 DLDEQR
+399 DLEKQR
-405 EELKNIAAVIQEI
+405 EELKNIAADIQDI
-418 SDSLKEP
+418 SDNLKEP
-425 EKEDPTPENPGT
+425 EKEDPTPEDPST
-437 EKPGTDEPPT
+437 EPDDPPT
-447 DNPENPDDGGSTN
+447 DNPEKPDDGGSTK
-460 PDDTQGDT
+460 PDDTKGDT
-468 ENDSNS
+468 GNDNNS
-474 SDTGNDGQTDGNT
+474 SDTGNDGQTDGGT
-487 QDQDQQQET
+487 QDQEQQQGT
-496 DGQEQNGESSNGDSD
+496 DGQEQTGGASD
-511 SGQTETGTSAEQ
+511 SGKTETGASAEQ
-523 TASTDSALQLIQL
+523 TASSDSALQLIKL

-545 GGTGSDGGTTQPG
+545 GDTDSGGDTTEPGDQDQPG
-558 DEGQTGNDEVSD
+558 NGDISD

-585 KQIEERLKEK
+585 KQIEEELKEK
-595 QDSHNEKVTKLVD
+595 ETAHNEELKKKL
-608 KLQEKIEELDKKI
+608 EELKEQMDGLNDEIDDLKDKVKKLEGKLENLEAKRKREFEGI
-621 VHLNKIVTAR
+621 YSAIRELENKDQLQFSGEINTESISALMR
-631 EDDFKTI
+631 YYK
-638 YGIITR
+638 
-644 AENNILKSPYLE
+644 YL
-656 YNQNIK
+656 
-662 NSLSDLFSLPITTKN
+662 S
-677 VSQLMSYYNDLSLY
+677 V
-691 EATLYDSLDQGSL
+691 YDSVLSGTIDSAAKAGAINGQQG
-704 SWVKKNVLNEQQ
+704 NVN
-716 DKVSSVLALS
+716 SVLALT
-726 PEESASWED
+726 PEESASWEA

-745 DIDNFINGMTEFAD
+745 DINSFIDGMTKFAD
-759 NYGSYIRDSQAGVLD
+759 DYSGYIRDSQAGVLD
-774 ELTKI
+774 ELTNI
-779 SESASKA
+779 SESAAKA
-786 SEQLVTGAA
+786 TEQLVTGAT
-795 QESATFNN
+795 QESATFSN
-803 DGLSGTMALSVQD
+803 DGLSGTMALNVQD

-829 GSLSERQSGII
+829 GSLSDRQSGII

-850 NDVQTKADTLNNNWG
+850 NDVQAKADTLNNNWG
-865 KNVASTKLVRSDVYG
+865 KNVASTKLVRNDVYG

-899 ANPLKISGQVPEEKI
+899 ANPLKISGEVPEEKT

-919 VVILVIIL
+919 VVILVIVL

-994 FIRAAFR
+994 FIRTAFR

-1046 TGHLFTMGISVL
+1046 TGHLFTMGITVL
-1058 LIITLIAAALPLVI
+1058 LIITVIAAALPLII
-1072 RLIAEKTAES
+1072 RLMAEHTAES

>member
-7 NLIKLISAVIII
+7 SLIKLISAVIII
-19 LLLPVLFFRFIGEDP
+19 LLLPVLFFRFIGDDP
-34 AKKAANSTRQIAVVN
+34 TKKAVNSTRQIAVVN

-57 EVKADDEDDQSAQF
+57 EVKSDEEDKSAHF

-99 KSKKYDAIVY
+99 ASKKYDAIVY

-123 ERPQKATLEFS
+123 DHPRKATLEFS

-203 NDLAGEIKRQKDLID
+203 NDLAGEIKQQKDLID

-245 KDFVDTVERYKE
+245 KEFVDTVERYKE

-272 TQQQIQTG
+272 TQQQIHTG
-280 LDAISAQQKANQF
+280 LDAIQAQQKANQF
-293 SEQMSG
+293 SERMSG
-299 LSTGISQ
+299 LTTGIGQ
-306 VKTQLGIAGL
+306 VKTQLGL
-316 AMDDAKKARQD
+316 ASLAVDNAKKSRQD
-327 QVPLQEMGMAKIQS
+327 QVPLQEMGMARIQS
-341 DLINNYLVQYK
+341 DLIDKFQAQTRLNTLNKIYEQLKEKRAWLAVPDSQGPSNGSNDDNQNNDK
-352 AASKAAALEKIKYL
+352 E
-366 MTIDRKPL
+366 P
-374 TQSDENLDDEDLND
+374 ENVDPEDL
-388 QEDEKIEDLDI
+388 KI
-399 DLDEQR
+399 DLENQR
-405 EELKNIAAVIQEI
+405 ELMKNIAADIQDI

-425 EKEDPTPENPGT
+425 EKEDTTPEEPKTEPDTNSGNNDGDGT
-437 EKPGTDEPPT
+437 TPNDQN
-447 DNPENPDDGGSTN
+447 DNSGEDN
-460 PDDTQGDT
+460 
-468 ENDSNS
+468 NS
-474 SDTGNDGQTDGNT
+474 SGTGNDGQTDGNT
-487 QDQDQQQET
+487 QDQDQQQGT
-496 DGQEQNGESSNGDSD
+496 DGQEQNDDASNGESD
-511 SGQTETGTSAEQ
+511 SGQTDTGTSAEQ
-523 TASTDSALQLIQL
+523 TASSDSVLQLIQL
-536 ANEDGTGDS
+536 ANEDGTD
-545 GGTGSDGGTTQPG
+545 DGATQPE
-558 DEGQTGNDEVSD
+558 DENQTGNDEISD

-585 KQIEERLKEK
+585 KQIEEELKEK
-595 QDSHNEKVTKLVD
+595 ETAHNEELEKKL
-608 KLQEKIEELDKKI
+608 KELQEKIDGLNDEIVKLKKQVNDLEDQLKDMKEQVYDSGIYKMILELENKDQLQFQGVINTVKI
-621 VHLNKIVTAR
+621 
-631 EDDFKTI
+631 
-638 YGIITR
+638 
-644 AENNILKSPYLE
+644 
-656 YNQNIK
+656 
-662 NSLSDLFSLPITTKN
+662 SDL
-677 VSQLMSYYNDLSLY
+677 MDYYKYLSV
-691 EATLYDSLDQGSL
+691 YDSVLYGTIDYDAKNTVLTDQQGN
-704 SWVKKNVLNEQQ
+704 VK
-716 DKVSSVLALS
+716 SILALS
-726 PEESASWED
+726 PAESASWEN

-745 DIDNFINGMTEFAD
+745 DINSFIDGMTKFAD
-759 NYGSYIRDSQAGVLD
+759 EYSGFIRDSQAGVLD

-779 SESASKA
+779 SDSAAKA
-786 SEQLVTGAA
+786 SEQLVTGAT
-795 QESATFNN
+795 QESATFSN

-829 GSLSERQSGII
+829 GSLSDRQSGII

-865 KNVASTKLVRSDVYG
+865 KNVASTKLIRSDVYG

-899 ANPLKISGQVPEEKI
+899 ANPLKISGEVPEEKI

-1046 TGHLFTMGISVL
+1046 TGHLFAMGISVL
-1058 LIITLIAAALPLVI
+1058 LIITVIAAALPLII
-1072 RLIAEKTAES
+1072 RLMAEKTAES

>member
-7 NLIKLISAVIII
+7 SLIKLISAVIII
-19 LLLPVLFFRFIGEDP
+19 LLLPVLFFRFIGDDP
-34 AKKAANSTRQIAVVN
+34 TKKAVNSTRQIAVVN

-57 EVKADDEDDQSAQF
+57 EVKSDEEDKSAQF

-99 KSKKYDAIVY
+99 ASKKYDAIVY

-123 ERPQKATLEFS
+123 DHPQKATLEFS

-203 NDLAGEIKRQKDLID
+203 NDLAGEIKQQKDLID

-245 KDFVDTVERYKE
+245 KEFIDTVERYKE

-272 TQQQIQTG
+272 TQQQIRTG
-280 LDAISAQQKANQF
+280 LDAIQAQQKANQF
-293 SEQMSG
+293 SERMSG
-299 LSTGISQ
+299 LATGISQ
-306 VKTQLGIAGL
+306 AKTQLGQTSNVL
-316 AMDDAKKARQD
+316 ANAQQIREG
-327 QVPLQEMGMAKIQS
+327 QVSQQELGMAKIQS
-341 DLINNYLVQYK
+341 NLIEQYQ
-352 AASKAAALEKIKYL
+352 AASRQAALNQVYELLVPARQALTVAKGDDPV
-366 MTIDRKPL
+366 IDDG
-374 TQSDENLDDEDLND
+374 SDNNDKDKDPKEEDPEEL
-388 QEDEKIEDLDI
+388 KI
-399 DLDEQR
+399 DLEKQR
-405 EELKNIAAVIQEI
+405 EELKNIAADIKDI
-418 SDSLKEP
+418 SDNLKEP
-425 EKEDPTPENPGT
+425 EKEEPTPED
-437 EKPGTDEPPT
+437 PGTDEPST
-447 DNPENPDDGGSTN
+447 DNPDKPDDGNNTI

-468 ENDSNS
+468 GNNDNN
-474 SDTGNDGQTDGNT
+474 SDTGTEGQTDGDT
-487 QDQDQQQET
+487 QDRDQQGT
-496 DGQEQNGESSNGDSD
+496 DGQEQNGDASNGASD
-511 SGQTETGTSAEQ
+511 SGQIETGTSAEQ
-523 TASTDSALQLIQL
+523 TASSDSALQFIKL
-536 ANEDGTGDS
+536 ANE
-545 GGTGSDGGTTQPG
+545 GGTGESGGDGGTTEPGNEDQPG
-558 DEGQTGNDEVSD
+558 NDDISD

-585 KQIEERLKEK
+585 KQIEEELKEK
-595 QDSHNEKVTKLVD
+595 ETAHNEELKKKL
-608 KLQEKIEELDKKI
+608 EELTEQMNGLTDEIDDLKDKVKKLEGKLENLEAKRKREFEGI
-621 VHLNKIVTAR
+621 YSAIRELENKDQLQFSGDINTESISALMR
-631 EDDFKTI
+631 YYK
-638 YGIITR
+638 
-644 AENNILKSPYLE
+644 YL
-656 YNQNIK
+656 
-662 NSLSDLFSLPITTKN
+662 S
-677 VSQLMSYYNDLSLY
+677 V
-691 EATLYDSLDQGSL
+691 YDSVLSGTIDSAAKAGAINGQQGN
-704 SWVKKNVLNEQQ
+704 VK
-716 DKVSSVLALS
+716 SVLALS
-726 PEESASWED
+726 PEESASWEA

-745 DIDNFINGMTEFAD
+745 DINTFIDGMTKFAD
-759 NYGSYIRDSQAGVLD
+759 DYSGFIRDSQAGVLD

-779 SESASKA
+779 SESAAKA
-786 SEQLVTGAA
+786 SEQLVTGAT
-795 QESATFNN
+795 QESATFSN

-829 GSLSERQSGII
+829 GSLSDRQSGII

-865 KNVASTKLVRSDVYG
+865 KNVASTKLVRNDVYG

-899 ANPLKISGQVPEEKI
+899 ANPLKISGEVPEEKI

-919 VVILVIIL
+919 VVILVIVL

-994 FIRAAFR
+994 FIRTAFR

-1046 TGHLFTMGISVL
+1046 TGHLFTMGITVL
-1058 LIITLIAAALPLVI
+1058 LIITVIAAALPLII
-1072 RLIAEKTAES
+1072 RLMAEHTAES

>member
-299 LSTGISQ
+299 LATGVSQ
-306 VKTQLGIAGL
+306 VKTQLGLTSL
-316 AMDDAKKARQD
+316 ALKSAEQTRQG
-327 QVPLQEMGMAKIQS
+327 QVPLQEMGMKKIQEDMFNTFLERYKTQYTATKIQNLNQLQDRIVNLRPALQKQEEDDQKHDS
-341 DLINNYLVQYK
+341 SNEENNDK
-352 AASKAAALEKIKYL
+352 
-366 MTIDRKPL
+366 
-374 TQSDENLDDEDLND
+374 DEDKDKEDTTEEINLDLE
-388 QEDEKIEDLDI
+388 Q
-399 DLDEQR
+399 QR
-405 EELKNIAAVIQEI
+405 EELNSVAAEI
-418 SDSLKEP
+418 NDISEGLKEP
-425 EKEDPTPENPGT
+425 ELNDPTVPGSEEPTNDDNTSNKNPSSG
-437 EKPGTDEPPT
+437 DQPT
-447 DNPENPDDGGSTN
+447 G
-460 PDDTQGDT
+460 
-468 ENDSNS
+468 
-474 SDTGNDGQTDGNT
+474 GNDGST
-487 QDQDQQQET
+487 
-496 DGQEQNGESSNGDSD
+496 GESTQENLEMNDEAD
-511 SGQTETGTSAEQ
+511 NQGQQNSSKETNDENDNMET
-523 TASTDSALQLIQL
+523 TAVSKAALRIIQL
-536 ANEDGTGDS
+536 AGENNGSQDDDSKNE
-545 GGTGSDGGTTQPG
+545 
-558 DEGQTGNDEVSD
+558 SD
-570 IAKAKEQLSKASERI
+570 ISIAKKRLNDAA
-585 KQIEERLKEK
+585 KQIQKIEEELKEK
-595 QDSHNEKVTKLVD
+595 QEDHNSKLEKRI
-608 KLQEKIEELDKKI
+608 EKLDKEIKELNGKVESLNIKI
-621 VHLNKIVTAR
+621 GDLTTKFNNEFNKSYLLISDKEKDVLKTLRNSGDKAR
-631 EDDFKTI
+631 LEQLSSVFSKTI
-638 YGIITR
+638 DT
-644 AENNILKSPYLE
+644 ENVSDLMKYYSYLYFYE
-656 YNQNIK
+656 ETLT
-662 NSLSDLFSLPITTKN
+662 NSLDVGSMSLLSRDAIQDQQGN
-677 VSQLMSYYNDLSLY
+677 V
-691 EATLYDSLDQGSL
+691 
-704 SWVKKNVLNEQQ
+704 K
-716 DKVSSVLALS
+716 SVLAIK

>member
-7 NLIKLISAVIII
+7 NLIKLISAVVII
-19 LLLPVLFFRFIGEDP
+19 LLLPVLFFRFIGDDP
-34 AKKAANSTRQIAVVN
+34 TKKAVNSTRQIAVVN

-57 EVKADDEDDQSAQF
+57 EVKSDEEDKSAQF

-99 KSKKYDAIVY
+99 ASKKYDAIVY

-123 ERPQKATLEFS
+123 DHPQKATLEFS

-203 NDLAGEIKRQKDLID
+203 NDLAGEIKQQKDLID

-245 KDFVDTVERYKE
+245 KEFVDTVERYKE

-272 TQQQIQTG
+272 TQQQINTG
-280 LDAISAQQKANQF
+280 LDAIQAQQKANQF
-293 SEQMSG
+293 SERMSG
-299 LSTGISQ
+299 LATGISQ
-306 VKTQLGIAGL
+306 VKTQLGQTSTVL
-316 AMDDAKKARQD
+316 AAAQQTREG
-327 QVPLQEMGMAKIQS
+327 QVPQQELGMAKIQS
-341 DLINNYLVQYK
+341 DLIDQYQ
-352 AASKAAALEKIKYL
+352 AASRQAALNQVYEL
-366 MTIDRKPL
+366 LVL
-374 TQSDENLDDEDLND
+374 TRPALTVNKGDDP
-388 QEDEKIEDLDI
+388 IEDDGSDNDDQDKDPKEEDPEELKI
-399 DLDEQR
+399 DLEKQR
-405 EELKNIAAVIQEI
+405 EELKTIAADIQDI
-418 SDSLKEP
+418 SDNLKEP
-425 EKEDPTPENPGT
+425 EKEEPAPEDPGT
-437 EKPGTDEPPT
+437 EPDEPST
-447 DNPENPDDGGSTN
+447 DIPEKPDDGGSTS

-468 ENDSNS
+468 GNDDNS
-474 SDTGNDGQTDGNT
+474 SDTGNDGQTDGKT
-487 QDQDQQQET
+487 QDQDQQPGT
-496 DGQEQNGESSNGDSD
+496 DGQEQNGDASNGESD

-523 TASTDSALQLIQL
+523 TASSDSALQLIQL

-545 GGTGSDGGTTQPG
+545 GDTGGDGGTTQPE
-558 DEGQTGNDEVSD
+558 DEDQTGNDEISD

-585 KQIEERLKEK
+585 KQIEEELKEK
-595 QDSHNEKVTKLVD
+595 ETAHNEELKKKLDELKEQMDGLNDEIDDLKGQVKKLED
-608 KLQEKIEELDKKI
+608 KLDNLEAKRKQEFEGMYSAIRELE
-621 VHLNKIVTAR
+621 NKDQLQFSGEINTESISALMR
-631 EDDFKTI
+631 YYK
-638 YGIITR
+638 
-644 AENNILKSPYLE
+644 YL
-656 YNQNIK
+656 
-662 NSLSDLFSLPITTKN
+662 S
-677 VSQLMSYYNDLSLY
+677 V
-691 EATLYDSLDQGSL
+691 YDSVLSGTVDSSAKNTVIEGQQGN
-704 SWVKKNVLNEQQ
+704 VK
-716 DKVSSVLALS
+716 SVLALS
-726 PEESASWED
+726 PEESASWEA

-745 DIDNFINGMTEFAD
+745 DINSFIDGMTKFAD
-759 NYGSYIRDSQAGVLD
+759 EYSGFIRDSQAGVLD

-779 SESASKA
+779 SDSAAKA
-786 SEQLVTGAA
+786 SEQLVTGAT
-795 QESATFNN
+795 QESATFSN

-816 TVGQEVLQMSDMM
+816 TVGHEVLQMSDMM
-829 GSLSERQSGII
+829 GSLSDRQSGII

-865 KNVASTKLVRSDVYG
+865 KNVASTKLIRSDVYG

-899 ANPLKISGQVPEEKI
+899 ANPLKISGEVPEEKI

-1001 FGSIPGWV
+1001 FGSISGWV

-1058 LIITLIAAALPLVI
+1058 LIITVIAAALPLVI
-1072 RLIAEKTAES
+1072 RLMAEKTAES

>member
-34 AKKAANSTRQIAVVN
+34 TKKAANSTRQIAVVN

-293 SEQMSG
+293 SEQMSS

-316 AMDDAKKARQD
+316 AMNDAKKARQD

-341 DLINNYLVQYK
+341 DLIKDYRDNVLNQVYGLLVDAREPITDGNESETDDQDPK
-352 AASKAAALEKIKYL
+352 EVDPEELKIDLEK
-366 MTIDRKPL
+366 
-374 TQSDENLDDEDLND
+374 
-388 QEDEKIEDLDI
+388 
-399 DLDEQR
+399 QR
-405 EELKNIAAVIQEI
+405 EELKNIAADIKDI
-418 SDSLKEP
+418 SDNLKEP
-425 EKEDPTPENPGT
+425 EKEEPTPEDPGT
-437 EKPGTDEPPT
+437 ENPGTDEPST
-447 DNPENPDDGGSTN
+447 DNPDKPDDGNNTN

-468 ENDSNS
+468 GNDDDS
-474 SDTGNDGQTDGNT
+474 SDTGTDGQTDDDT
-487 QDQDQQQET
+487 QDQDQQQGT
-496 DGQEQNGESSNGDSD
+496 DGQEQNGGASDGASD
-511 SGQTETGTSAEQ
+511 SGETGTSAEQ
-523 TASTDSALQLIQL
+523 TVSSDSALQFIQL
-536 ANEDGTGDS
+536 SNEDGNGDS
-545 GGTGSDGGTTQPG
+545 GGDGGTTEPGNEDQPG
-558 DEGQTGNDEVSD
+558 NDDISD

-585 KQIEERLKEK
+585 KKIEEELKEK
-595 QDSHNEKVTKLVD
+595 EDKHNEELYK
-608 KLQEKIEELDKKI
+608 KIEELNGQIDDLKDEI
-621 VHLNKIVTAR
+621 DELNQQHEKVFSEGIY
-631 EDDFKTI
+631 KTI
-638 YGIITR
+638 YDLESKNQLGFIKP
-644 AENNILKSPYLE
+644 LKSKNISNLMKYYKYLSV
-656 YNQNIK
+656 YDLV
-662 NSLSDLFSLPITTKN
+662 LSGTIDSTAKTNAIDGQQGN
-677 VSQLMSYYNDLSLY
+677 V
-691 EATLYDSLDQGSL
+691 
-704 SWVKKNVLNEQQ
+704 K
-716 DKVSSVLALS
+716 SVLAIK

-735 LKNNTMQTDE
+735 LKTNTMQTDE

-786 SEQLVTGAA
+786 SEQIVTGAA

-1001 FGSIPGWV
+1001 FGSIPGWG

-1022 IDLIMPNFTFEDPV
+1022 IDLIMPNFTFENPV

>member
-7 NLIKLISAVIII
+7 SLIKLISAVIII
-19 LLLPVLFFRFIGEDP
+19 LLLPVLFFRFIGDDP
-34 AKKAANSTRQIAVVN
+34 TKKAVNSTRQIAVVN

-57 EVKADDEDDQSAQF
+57 EVKSDEEDKSAHF

-99 KSKKYDAIVY
+99 ASKKYDAIVY

-123 ERPQKATLEFS
+123 DHPRKATLEFS

-203 NDLAGEIKRQKDLID
+203 NDLAGEIKQQKDLID

-245 KDFVDTVERYKE
+245 KDFIDTVERYKE

-272 TQQQIQTG
+272 TQQQIHTG
-280 LDAISAQQKANQF
+280 LDAIQAQQKANQF
-293 SEQMSG
+293 SERMSG

-306 VKTQLGIAGL
+306 VKTQLGQTSTVL
-316 AMDDAKKARQD
+316 AAAQQIREG
-327 QVPLQEMGMAKIQS
+327 QVPQQELGMAKIQS
-341 DLINNYLVQYK
+341 DLIDQYQ
-352 AASKAAALEKIKYL
+352 ATSRQAALNQVYGLLVES
-366 MTIDRKPL
+366 RAAL
-374 TQSDENLDDEDLND
+374 TVAKGDPQPDGDDGSDDEDKD
-388 QEDEKIEDLDI
+388 PKEEDPEELKI
-399 DLDEQR
+399 DLEKQR
-405 EELKNIAAVIQEI
+405 EELKNIAADIQDI
-418 SDSLKEP
+418 SDNLKEP
-425 EKEDPTPENPGT
+425 EKEDPTPEDPGT
-437 EKPGTDEPPT
+437 EKPGTDEPST
-447 DNPENPDDGGSTN
+447 DKPDNPDDGGSTN

-468 ENDSNS
+468 GNDDNS
-474 SDTGNDGQTDGNT
+474 SDTGNDGKTDGNT
-487 QDQDQQQET
+487 QDQDQQQGT
-496 DGQEQNGESSNGDSD
+496 DGQEQNGDASNGESD

-523 TASTDSALQLIQL
+523 TASSDSALQFIKL

-545 GGTGSDGGTTQPG
+545 GDTGGDGGTTQPE
-558 DEGQTGNDEVSD
+558 DEDQTGNDEISD

-585 KQIEERLKEK
+585 KQIEEELKEK
-595 QDSHNEKVTKLVD
+595 ETAHNEELKKKL
-608 KLQEKIEELDKKI
+608 EELKEQMDGLNDEIDDLKDQVKKLEGKLENLEAKRKREFEGI
-621 VHLNKIVTAR
+621 YSAIRELENKDQLQFTGEINTESISALMR
-631 EDDFKTI
+631 YYK
-638 YGIITR
+638 
-644 AENNILKSPYLE
+644 YL
-656 YNQNIK
+656 
-662 NSLSDLFSLPITTKN
+662 S
-677 VSQLMSYYNDLSLY
+677 V
-691 EATLYDSLDQGSL
+691 YDSVLSGTIDSTAKTNAIDGQQGN
-704 SWVKKNVLNEQQ
+704 VK
-716 DKVSSVLALS
+716 SILALS
-726 PEESASWED
+726 PAETASWED
-735 LKNNTMQTDE
+735 LKNNMMQTDE
-745 DIDNFINGMTEFAD
+745 DINSFIDGMTKFAD
-759 NYGSYIRDSQAGVLD
+759 DYSGFIRDSQAGVLD

-779 SESASKA
+779 SESAAKA
-786 SEQLVTGAA
+786 SEQLVTGAT
-795 QESATFNN
+795 QESATFSN

-829 GSLSERQSGII
+829 GSLSDRQSGII

-865 KNVASTKLVRSDVYG
+865 KNVASTKLVRNDVYG

-899 ANPLKISGQVPEEKI
+899 ANPLKISGEVPEEKT

-919 VVILVIIL
+919 VVILVIVL

-1046 TGHLFTMGISVL
+1046 TGHLFAMGISVL
-1058 LIITLIAAALPLVI
+1058 LIITVIAAALPLII
-1072 RLIAEKTAES
+1072 RLMAEKTAES

>member
-7 NLIKLISAVIII
+7 SLIKLISAVIII
-19 LLLPVLFFRFIGEDP
+19 LLLPVLFFRFIGDDP
-34 AKKAANSTRQIAVVN
+34 TKKAVNSTRQIAVVN

-57 EVKADDEDDQSAQF
+57 EVKSDEEDKSAQF

-99 KSKKYDAIVY
+99 ASKKYDAIVY

-123 ERPQKATLEFS
+123 DHPQKATLEFS

-203 NDLAGEIKRQKDLID
+203 NDLAGEIKQQKDLID

-245 KDFVDTVERYKE
+245 KEFIDTVERYKE

-272 TQQQIQTG
+272 TQQQIRTG
-280 LDAISAQQKANQF
+280 LDAIQAQQKANQF
-293 SEQMSG
+293 SERMSG
-299 LSTGISQ
+299 LATGIGQ
-306 VKTQLGIAGL
+306 AKTQLGQTSNVL
-316 AMDDAKKARQD
+316 ANAQEIREG
-327 QVPLQEMGMAKIQS
+327 QVSQQELGMAKIQS
-341 DLINNYLVQYK
+341 NLIEQYQ
-352 AASKAAALEKIKYL
+352 AASRQAALNQVYQLLVPARQALTVAKGDDPV
-366 MTIDRKPL
+366 IDDG
-374 TQSDENLDDEDLND
+374 SDNNDKDKDPKEEDPEEL
-388 QEDEKIEDLDI
+388 KI
-399 DLDEQR
+399 DLEKQR
-405 EELKNIAAVIQEI
+405 EELKNIAADIQDI
-418 SDSLKEP
+418 SDNLKEP
-425 EKEDPTPENPGT
+425 EKEDPTPEDPGT
-437 EKPGTDEPPT
+437 EPDDPST
-447 DNPENPDDGGSTN
+447 DNPEKPDDGGSTK

-468 ENDSNS
+468 GNDNNS
-474 SDTGNDGQTDGNT
+474 SDTGNDGQTDGST
-487 QDQDQQQET
+487 QDQDQQKGT
-496 DGQEQNGESSNGDSD
+496 DGQEQNGDASD
-511 SGQTETGTSAEQ
+511 SGKTETGTSAEQ
-523 TASTDSALQLIQL
+523 TASSDSALQFIKLS
-536 ANEDGTGDS
+536 NEDGTGDS
-545 GGTGSDGGTTQPG
+545 GDTGSGGDTTEPGDQDQPG
-558 DEGQTGNDEVSD
+558 NGGISD

-585 KQIEERLKEK
+585 KQIEEELKEK
-595 QDSHNEKVTKLVD
+595 ETAHNEELKKKLEEIKVQMEGLNDEIEDLKDKVKKLEG
-608 KLQEKIEELDKKI
+608 KLENLEAKRKREFEGIYSAIRELE
-621 VHLNKIVTAR
+621 NKDQLQFSGEINTESISALMR
-631 EDDFKTI
+631 YYK
-638 YGIITR
+638 
-644 AENNILKSPYLE
+644 YL
-656 YNQNIK
+656 
-662 NSLSDLFSLPITTKN
+662 S
-677 VSQLMSYYNDLSLY
+677 V
-691 EATLYDSLDQGSL
+691 YDSVLSGTIDSAAKAGAIDGQQGN
-704 SWVKKNVLNEQQ
+704 VK
-716 DKVSSVLALS
+716 SVLALT
-726 PEESASWED
+726 PEESASWEA

-745 DIDNFINGMTEFAD
+745 DINSFIDGMTKFAD
-759 NYGSYIRDSQAGVLD
+759 DYSGYIRDSQAGVLD

-779 SESASKA
+779 SESAAKA
-786 SEQLVTGAA
+786 SEQLVTGAT
-795 QESATFNN
+795 QESATFSN

-829 GSLSERQSGII
+829 GSLSDRQSGII

-850 NDVQTKADTLNNNWG
+850 NDVQAKADTLNNNWG
-865 KNVASTKLVRSDVYG
+865 KNVASTKLVRNDVYG

-899 ANPLKISGQVPEEKI
+899 ANPLKISGEVPEEKI

-919 VVILVIIL
+919 VVILVIVL

-994 FIRAAFR
+994 FIRTAFR

-1046 TGHLFTMGISVL
+1046 TGHLFTMGITVL
-1058 LIITLIAAALPLVI
+1058 LIITVIAAALPLII
-1072 RLIAEKTAES
+1072 RLMAEHTAES

>member
-7 NLIKLISAVIII
+7 SLIKLISAVIII
-19 LLLPVLFFRFIGEDP
+19 LLLPVLFFRFIGDDP
-34 AKKAANSTRQIAVVN
+34 TKKAVNSTRQIAVVN

-57 EVKADDEDDQSAQF
+57 EVKSDEEDKSAQF

-99 KSKKYDAIVY
+99 ASKKYDAIVY

-123 ERPQKATLEFS
+123 DHPQKATLEFS

-203 NDLAGEIKRQKDLID
+203 NDLAGEIKQQKDLID

-245 KDFVDTVERYKE
+245 KEFIDTVERYKE

-272 TQQQIQTG
+272 TQQQIRTG
-280 LDAISAQQKANQF
+280 LDAIQAQQKANQF
-293 SEQMSG
+293 SERMSG
-299 LSTGISQ
+299 LATGISQ
-306 VKTQLGIAGL
+306 AKTQLGETSNVL
-316 AMDDAKKARQD
+316 ANAQQIREG
-327 QVPLQEMGMAKIQS
+327 QVPQQELGMAKIQS
-341 DLINNYLVQYK
+341 DLIDQYQ
-352 AASKAAALEKIKYL
+352 AASRQAALNQVYELLVPARQALTVAKGDDPV
-366 MTIDRKPL
+366 IDDG
-374 TQSDENLDDEDLND
+374 SDNNDKDKDPKEEDPEEL
-388 QEDEKIEDLDI
+388 KI
-399 DLDEQR
+399 DLEKQR
-405 EELKNIAAVIQEI
+405 EELKNIAADIQDI
-418 SDSLKEP
+418 SDNLKEP
-425 EKEDPTPENPGT
+425 EKEDPTPEDPST
-437 EKPGTDEPPT
+437 EPDDPPT
-447 DNPENPDDGGSTN
+447 DNPEKPDDGGSTK

-468 ENDSNS
+468 GNDNNS
-474 SDTGNDGQTDGNT
+474 SDTGNDGQTDGGT
-487 QDQDQQQET
+487 QDQEQQQGT
-496 DGQEQNGESSNGDSD
+496 DGQEQTGGASD
-511 SGQTETGTSAEQ
+511 SGKTETGASAEQ
-523 TASTDSALQLIQL
+523 TASSDSALQLIKL

-545 GGTGSDGGTTQPG
+545 GDTTEPGDQDQPG
-558 DEGQTGNDEVSD
+558 NGDISD

-585 KQIEERLKEK
+585 KQIEEELKEK
-595 QDSHNEKVTKLVD
+595 ETAHNEELKKKLEKLKEQMDGLNDEIDDLKDKVKKLEG
-608 KLQEKIEELDKKI
+608 KLENLEAKRKREFEGIYSAIRELE
-621 VHLNKIVTAR
+621 NKDQLQFSGEINTESISALMR
-631 EDDFKTI
+631 YYK
-638 YGIITR
+638 
-644 AENNILKSPYLE
+644 YL
-656 YNQNIK
+656 
-662 NSLSDLFSLPITTKN
+662 S
-677 VSQLMSYYNDLSLY
+677 V
-691 EATLYDSLDQGSL
+691 YDSVLSGTIDSAAKAGAINGQQG
-704 SWVKKNVLNEQQ
+704 NVN
-716 DKVSSVLALS
+716 SVLALS
-726 PEESASWED
+726 PEESASWEA

-745 DIDNFINGMTEFAD
+745 DINSFIDGMTKFAD
-759 NYGSYIRDSQAGVLD
+759 DYSGYIRDSQAGVLD
-774 ELTKI
+774 ELTNI
-779 SESASKA
+779 SESAAKA
-786 SEQLVTGAA
+786 TEQLVTGAT
-795 QESATFNN
+795 QESATFSN
-803 DGLSGTMALSVQD
+803 DGLSGTMALNVQD

-829 GSLSERQSGII
+829 GSLSDRQSGII

-850 NDVQTKADTLNNNWG
+850 NDVQAKADTLNNNWG
-865 KNVASTKLVRSDVYG
+865 KNVASTKLVRNDVYG

-899 ANPLKISGQVPEEKI
+899 ANPLKISGEVPEEKT

-919 VVILVIIL
+919 VVILVIVL

-994 FIRAAFR
+994 FIRTAFR

-1046 TGHLFTMGISVL
+1046 TGHLFTMGITVL
-1058 LIITLIAAALPLVI
+1058 LIITVIAAALPLII
-1072 RLIAEKTAES
+1072 RLMAEHTAES

>member
-34 AKKAANSTRQIAVVN
+34 TKKAANSTRQIAVVN

-299 LSTGISQ
+299 LATGISQ

-316 AMDDAKKARQD
+316 AMNDAKKARQD

-341 DLINNYLVQYK
+341 DLIKDYRDNVLNQVYGLLVDAREPITDGNESETDDQDPK
-352 AASKAAALEKIKYL
+352 EVDPEELKIDLEK
-366 MTIDRKPL
+366 
-374 TQSDENLDDEDLND
+374 
-388 QEDEKIEDLDI
+388 
-399 DLDEQR
+399 QR
-405 EELKNIAAVIQEI
+405 EELKNIAADIKDI
-418 SDSLKEP
+418 SDNLKEP
-425 EKEDPTPENPGT
+425 EKEEPTPEDPGT
-437 EKPGTDEPPT
+437 ENPGTDEPST
-447 DNPENPDDGGSTN
+447 DNPDKPDDGNNTN

-468 ENDSNS
+468 GNDDDS
-474 SDTGNDGQTDGNT
+474 SDTGTDGQTDDDT
-487 QDQDQQQET
+487 QDQDQQQGT
-496 DGQEQNGESSNGDSD
+496 DGQEQNGGASDGASD

-523 TASTDSALQLIQL
+523 TASSDSALQFIQL
-536 ANEDGTGDS
+536 SNEDGNGDS
-545 GGTGSDGGTTQPG
+545 GGDGGTTEPGNEDQPG
-558 DEGQTGNDEVSD
+558 NDDISD

-585 KQIEERLKEK
+585 KKIEEELKEK
-595 QDSHNEKVTKLVD
+595 EDKHNEELYK
-608 KLQEKIEELDKKI
+608 KIEELNGQIDDLKDEI
-621 VHLNKIVTAR
+621 DELNQQHEKVFSEGIY
-631 EDDFKTI
+631 KTI
-638 YGIITR
+638 YDLESKNQLGFTKP
-644 AENNILKSPYLE
+644 LKSKNISNLMKYYKYLSV
-656 YNQNIK
+656 YDLV
-662 NSLSDLFSLPITTKN
+662 LSGTIDSTAKTNAIDGQQGN
-677 VSQLMSYYNDLSLY
+677 V
-691 EATLYDSLDQGSL
+691 
-704 SWVKKNVLNEQQ
+704 K
-716 DKVSSVLALS
+716 SVLAIK

-786 SEQLVTGAA
+786 SEQIVTGAA

>member
-7 NLIKLISAVIII
+7 SLIKLISAVIII
-19 LLLPVLFFRFIGEDP
+19 LLLPVLFFRFIGDDP
-34 AKKAANSTRQIAVVN
+34 TKKAVNSTRQIAVVN

-57 EVKADDEDDQSAQF
+57 EVKSDEEDKSAQF

-99 KSKKYDAIVY
+99 ATKKYDAIVY

-123 ERPQKATLEFS
+123 DHPQKATLEFS

-203 NDLAGEIKRQKDLID
+203 NDLAGEIKQQKDLID

-238 EEAKNTL
+238 GEAKNTL
-245 KDFVDTVERYKE
+245 KEFIDTVERYKE

-272 TQQQIQTG
+272 TQQQIRTG
-280 LDAISAQQKANQF
+280 LDAIQAQQKANQF
-293 SEQMSG
+293 SERMSG
-299 LSTGISQ
+299 LATGIGQ
-306 VKTQLGIAGL
+306 AKTQLGQTSNVL
-316 AMDDAKKARQD
+316 ANAQQIREG
-327 QVPLQEMGMAKIQS
+327 QVSQQELGMAKIQS
-341 DLINNYLVQYK
+341 DLINQYQV
-352 AASKAAALEKIKYL
+352 ASRQAALNQVYELLVLTRPALTVEKGDDPV
-366 MTIDRKPL
+366 IDDG
-374 TQSDENLDDEDLND
+374 SDNNDKDKDPKEDDPEEL
-388 QEDEKIEDLDI
+388 KI
-399 DLDEQR
+399 DLEKQR
-405 EELKNIAAVIQEI
+405 EELKNIAADIQDI
-418 SDSLKEP
+418 SDNLKEP
-425 EKEDPTPENPGT
+425 EKEDPTPEPDTNSGNNDGDGT
-437 EKPGTDEPPT
+437 IPNDQS
-447 DNPENPDDGGSTN
+447 DNSGEDN
-460 PDDTQGDT
+460 
-468 ENDSNS
+468 NS
-474 SDTGNDGQTDGNT
+474 SDTGNDGQTDGST
-487 QDQDQQQET
+487 QDQDQQKGT
-496 DGQEQNGESSNGDSD
+496 DGQEQNGDASDGASD

-523 TASTDSALQLIQL
+523 TASSDSALQFIKL
-536 ANEDGTGDS
+536 ANEGGTGDS
-545 GGTGSDGGTTQPG
+545 GGGDTTEPEDQDQPG
-558 DEGQTGNDEVSD
+558 NDDISD

-585 KQIEERLKEK
+585 KQIEEELKEK
-595 QDSHNEKVTKLVD
+595 ETAHNEELKKKL
-608 KLQEKIEELDKKI
+608 EELTEQMNGLTDEIDDLKDKVKKLEGKLENLEAKRKREFEGI
-621 VHLNKIVTAR
+621 YSAIRELENKDQLQFSGEINTESISALMR
-631 EDDFKTI
+631 YYK
-638 YGIITR
+638 
-644 AENNILKSPYLE
+644 YL
-656 YNQNIK
+656 
-662 NSLSDLFSLPITTKN
+662 S
-677 VSQLMSYYNDLSLY
+677 V
-691 EATLYDSLDQGSL
+691 YDSVLSGTIDSAAKAGAINGQQGN
-704 SWVKKNVLNEQQ
+704 VK
-716 DKVSSVLALS
+716 SVLALS
-726 PEESASWED
+726 PEESASWEA

-745 DIDNFINGMTEFAD
+745 DINSFIDGMTKFAGD
-759 NYGSYIRDSQAGVLD
+759 YSGFIRDSQAGVLD

-779 SESASKA
+779 SESAAKA
-786 SEQLVTGAA
+786 SEQLVTGAT
-795 QESATFNN
+795 QESATFSN

-829 GSLSERQSGII
+829 GSLSDRQSGII

-850 NDVQTKADTLNNNWG
+850 NDVQAKADTLNNNWG
-865 KNVASTKLVRSDVYG
+865 ENVASTKLVRNDVYG

-899 ANPLKISGQVPEEKI
+899 ANPLKISGEVPEEKI

-919 VVILVIIL
+919 VVILVIVL

-994 FIRAAFR
+994 FIRTAFR

-1046 TGHLFTMGISVL
+1046 TGHLFTMGITVL
-1058 LIITLIAAALPLVI
+1058 LIITVIAAALPLII
-1072 RLIAEKTAES
+1072 RLMAEHTAES

>member
-306 VKTQLGIAGL
+306 VKTQLGQTSTVLAG
-316 AMDDAKKARQD
+316 AQQIREG
-327 QVPLQEMGMAKIQS
+327 QVPQQELGMAKIQS
-341 DLINNYLVQYK
+341 DLINQYQ
-352 AASKAAALEKIKYL
+352 AASRQTALNQVYKLLIETREYLTDEPPPDNSSDGDNQDNQDNSNDKDPKEDPEELKIDLEK
-366 MTIDRKPL
+366 
-374 TQSDENLDDEDLND
+374 
-388 QEDEKIEDLDI
+388 
-399 DLDEQR
+399 QR
-405 EELKNIAAVIQEI
+405 EELKTIAADIQDI
-418 SDSLKEP
+418 SNNLKEP
-425 EKEDPTPENPGT
+425 EKEDAKPED
-437 EKPGTDEPPT
+437 PGTDKPSTE
-447 DNPENPDDGGSTN
+447 NPNNPDDGSNTN
-460 PDDTQGDT
+460 PDDTKGDT
-468 ENDSNS
+468 G
-474 SDTGNDGQTDGNT
+474 TDGQTDGNN
-487 QDQDQQQET
+487 QDQDQQQGT
-496 DGQEQNGESSNGDSD
+496 DGQEQNGNASNGESD
-511 SGQTETGTSAEQ
+511 SGQIETGTSAEQ
-523 TASTDSALQLIQL
+523 TASSDSALQFIQL
-536 ANEDGTGDS
+536 ANEDED
-545 GGTGSDGGTTQPG
+545 TTQPG
-558 DEGQTGNDEVSD
+558 NEDQPGNDDISD

-585 KQIEERLKEK
+585 KQIEEELKEK
-595 QDSHNEKVTKLVD
+595 ETAYN
-608 KLQEKIEELDKKI
+608 EELKKKLEELEEQMDG
-621 VHLNKIVTAR
+621 LNDEIEDLKGKVKELEGKLENLEAKRKRELEGIYRDMYNAIRELENKDQLTFTNAIYINKENIDTAMR
-631 EDDFKTI
+631 YYKF
-638 YGIITR
+638 
-644 AENNILKSPYLE
+644 
-656 YNQNIK
+656 
-662 NSLSDLFSLPITTKN
+662 LS
-677 VSQLMSYYNDLSLY
+677 V
-691 EATLYDSLDQGSL
+691 YDSVLSGTIDSTAKTDAVNGQQGN
-704 SWVKKNVLNEQQ
+704 VK
-716 DKVSSVLALS
+716 SVLAIK

-759 NYGSYIRDSQAGVLD
+759 NYGSYIRDSQTGVLD

>member
-7 NLIKLISAVIII
+7 SLIKLISAVIII
-19 LLLPVLFFRFIGEDP
+19 LLLPVLFFRFIGDDP
-34 AKKAANSTRQIAVVN
+34 TKKAVNSTRQIAVVN

-57 EVKADDEDDQSAQF
+57 EVKSDEEDKSAQF

-99 KSKKYDAIVY
+99 ASKKYDAIVY

-123 ERPQKATLEFS
+123 DHPQKATLEFS

-203 NDLAGEIKRQKDLID
+203 NDLAGEIKQQKELID

-245 KDFVDTVERYKE
+245 KEFIDTVERYKE

-272 TQQQIQTG
+272 TQQQIRTG
-280 LDAISAQQKANQF
+280 LDAIQAQQKANQF
-293 SEQMSG
+293 SERMSG
-299 LSTGISQ
+299 LATGIGQ
-306 VKTQLGIAGL
+306 AKTQLGIAGL
-316 AMDDAKKARQD
+316 AMNDAKKARQD

-341 DLINNYLVQYK
+341 DLIKDYRDNVLNQVYGLLVEAREPITDGNESETDDQDPK
-352 AASKAAALEKIKYL
+352 EVDPEELKIDLEK
-366 MTIDRKPL
+366 
-374 TQSDENLDDEDLND
+374 
-388 QEDEKIEDLDI
+388 
-399 DLDEQR
+399 QR
-405 EELKNIAAVIQEI
+405 EELKNIAADIKDI
-418 SDSLKEP
+418 SDNLKEP
-425 EKEDPTPENPGT
+425 EKEEPTPED
-437 EKPGTDEPPT
+437 PGTDEPST
-447 DNPENPDDGGSTN
+447 DNPDKPDDGNNTI

-468 ENDSNS
+468 GNNDNN
-474 SDTGNDGQTDGNT
+474 SDTGTEGQTDGDT
-487 QDQDQQQET
+487 QDRDQQGT
-496 DGQEQNGESSNGDSD
+496 DGQEQNGDASNGASD
-511 SGQTETGTSAEQ
+511 SGQIETGTSAEQ
-523 TASTDSALQLIQL
+523 TASSDSALQFIKL
-536 ANEDGTGDS
+536 ANE
-545 GGTGSDGGTTQPG
+545 GGTGESGGDGGTTEPGNEDQPG
-558 DEGQTGNDEVSD
+558 NDDISD

-585 KQIEERLKEK
+585 KKIEEELKEK
-595 QDSHNEKVTKLVD
+595 EDKHNE
-608 KLQEKIEELDKKI
+608 ELYKKI
-621 VHLNKIVTAR
+621 KELNGQIDNLKDEIDELNQQHEKVFS
-631 EDDFKTI
+631 EGIYKTI
-638 YGIITR
+638 YDLESKNQLGFTKP
-644 AENNILKSPYLE
+644 LKSKNISNLMKYYKYLSV
-656 YNQNIK
+656 YDLV
-662 NSLSDLFSLPITTKN
+662 LSGTIDSTAKTKAIEGQQGN
-677 VSQLMSYYNDLSLY
+677 VQ
-691 EATLYDSLDQGSL
+691 
-704 SWVKKNVLNEQQ
+704 
-716 DKVSSVLALS
+716 SVLALS
-726 PEESASWED
+726 PEESASWEA

-745 DIDNFINGMTEFAD
+745 DINSFIDGMTKFAD
-759 NYGSYIRDSQAGVLD
+759 DYSAYIRDSQAGVLD

-779 SESASKA
+779 SESAAKA
-786 SEQLVTGAA
+786 SEQLVTGAT
-795 QESATFNN
+795 QESATFSN

-829 GSLSERQSGII
+829 GSLSDRQSGII

-850 NDVQTKADTLNNNWG
+850 NDVQAKADTLNNNWG
-865 KNVASTKLVRSDVYG
+865 KNVASTKLVRNDVYG

-899 ANPLKISGQVPEEKI
+899 ANPLKISGEVPEEKI

-919 VVILVIIL
+919 VVILVIVL

-994 FIRAAFR
+994 FIRTAFR

-1046 TGHLFTMGISVL
+1046 TGHLFTMGITVL
-1058 LIITLIAAALPLVI
+1058 LIITVIAAALPLII
-1072 RLIAEKTAES
+1072 RLMAEHTAES

>member
-7 NLIKLISAVIII
+7 SLIKLISAVIII
-19 LLLPVLFFRFIGEDP
+19 LLLPVLFFRFIGDDP
-34 AKKAANSTRQIAVVN
+34 TKKAVNSTRQIAVVN

-57 EVKADDEDDQSAQF
+57 EVKSDEEDKSAHF

-99 KSKKYDAIVY
+99 ASKKYDAIVY

-123 ERPQKATLEFS
+123 DHPRKATLEFS

-203 NDLAGEIKRQKDLID
+203 NDLAGEIKQQKDLID

-245 KDFVDTVERYKE
+245 KEFVDTVERYKE

-272 TQQQIQTG
+272 TQQQIHTG
-280 LDAISAQQKANQF
+280 LDAIQAQQKANQF
-293 SEQMSG
+293 SERMSG

-306 VKTQLGIAGL
+306 VKTQLGQTSTVL
-316 AMDDAKKARQD
+316 AATQQIREG
-327 QVPLQEMGMAKIQS
+327 QVPQQELGMAKIQS
-341 DLINNYLVQYK
+341 DLIDQYQ
-352 AASKAAALEKIKYL
+352 AASRQAALNQIYELRPALTVEKG
-366 MTIDRKPL
+366 
-374 TQSDENLDDEDLND
+374 EDP
-388 QEDEKIEDLDI
+388 IEDDGSDNDDQDKDPEELKI
-399 DLDEQR
+399 DLENQR
-405 EELKNIAAVIQEI
+405 EELKNIAADIQDI
-418 SDSLKEP
+418 SDNLKEP
-425 EKEDPTPENPGT
+425 EKEEPTPEDPGT
-437 EKPGTDEPPT
+437 ENPGTDEPST
-447 DNPENPDDGGSTN
+447 DIPDNPDDGGSTN

-468 ENDSNS
+468 GNDDNS

-487 QDQDQQQET
+487 QDQDQQQGT
-496 DGQEQNGESSNGDSD
+496 DGQVQNGDASNGESD

-523 TASTDSALQLIQL
+523 TASSDSALQFIQL

-545 GGTGSDGGTTQPG
+545 GDTGGDGGKTQPE
-558 DEGQTGNDEVSD
+558 DEDQTGNDEISD

-585 KQIEERLKEK
+585 KKIEEELKEK
-595 QDSHNEKVTKLVD
+595 EDKHNEEFFK
-608 KLQEKIEELDKKI
+608 KIEELNGQIEDLKGEI
-621 VHLNKIVTAR
+621 DELNQQHEKVFS
-631 EDDFKTI
+631 DGI
-638 YGIITR
+638 YKSIYDLESKNQLGFTKP
-644 AENNILKSPYLE
+644 LKSKNISNLMKYYKYL
-656 YNQNIK
+656 
-662 NSLSDLFSLPITTKN
+662 S
-677 VSQLMSYYNDLSLY
+677 V
-691 EATLYDSLDQGSL
+691 YDSIL
-704 SWVKKNVLNEQQ
+704 SGTIDSTAKTDAINGQRDNVK
-716 DKVSSVLALS
+716 SILAIK
-726 PEESASWED
+726 PAESASWEA
-735 LKNNTMQTDE
+735 LKNNMMQTDE
-745 DIDNFINGMTEFAD
+745 DINSFIDGMTKFAD
-759 NYGSYIRDSQAGVLD
+759 DYSGFIRDSQAGVLD

-779 SESASKA
+779 SESAAKA
-786 SEQLVTGAA
+786 SEQLVTGAT
-795 QESATFNN
+795 QESATFSN

-829 GSLSERQSGII
+829 GSLSDRQSGII

-865 KNVASTKLVRSDVYG
+865 KNVASTKLVRNDVYG

-899 ANPLKISGQVPEEKI
+899 ANPLKISGEVPEEKT

-919 VVILVIIL
+919 VVILVIVL

-1058 LIITLIAAALPLVI
+1058 LIITVIAAALPLII
-1072 RLIAEKTAES
+1072 RLMAEKTAES

>member
-7 NLIKLISAVIII
+7 SLIKLISAVIII
-19 LLLPVLFFRFIGEDP
+19 LLLPVLFFRFIGDDP
-34 AKKAANSTRQIAVVN
+34 TKKAVNSTRQIAVVN

-57 EVKADDEDDQSAQF
+57 EVKSDEEDKSAQF

-99 KSKKYDAIVY
+99 ASKKYDAIVY

-123 ERPQKATLEFS
+123 DHPQKATLEFS

-203 NDLAGEIKRQKDLID
+203 NDLAGEIKQQKDLID

-245 KDFVDTVERYKE
+245 KEFIDTVERYKE

-272 TQQQIQTG
+272 TQQQIRTG
-280 LDAISAQQKANQF
+280 LDAIQAQQKANQF
-293 SEQMSG
+293 SERMSG
-299 LSTGISQ
+299 LATGIGQ
-306 VKTQLGIAGL
+306 AKTQLGQTSNVL
-316 AMDDAKKARQD
+316 ANAQQIREG
-327 QVPLQEMGMAKIQS
+327 QVSQQELGMAKIQS
-341 DLINNYLVQYK
+341 NLIEQYQ
-352 AASKAAALEKIKYL
+352 AASRQAALNQVYELLVPARQALTVAKGDDPV
-366 MTIDRKPL
+366 IDDG
-374 TQSDENLDDEDLND
+374 SDNNDKDKDPKEENPEEL
-388 QEDEKIEDLDI
+388 KI
-399 DLDEQR
+399 DLEKQR
-405 EELKNIAAVIQEI
+405 EELKNIAADIQDI
-418 SDSLKEP
+418 SDNLKEP
-425 EKEDPTPENPGT
+425 EKKDPTPEDPGT
-437 EKPGTDEPPT
+437 EPDDPST
-447 DNPENPDDGGSTN
+447 DNPEKPDDGGSTK

-468 ENDSNS
+468 GNDNNS
-474 SDTGNDGQTDGNT
+474 SDTGNDGQTDGST
-487 QDQDQQQET
+487 QDQDQQKGT
-496 DGQEQNGESSNGDSD
+496 DGQEQNGDASDGASD

-523 TASTDSALQLIQL
+523 TASSDSALQFIKL
-536 ANEDGTGDS
+536 ANEGGTGDS
-545 GGTGSDGGTTQPG
+545 GDTGSGEDTTEPGDQEQPG
-558 DEGQTGNDEVSD
+558 NDDISD

-585 KQIEERLKEK
+585 KQIEEELKEK
-595 QDSHNEKVTKLVD
+595 ENTHNEALKK
-608 KLQEKIEELDKKI
+608 KLQELKEQMDGLNDEIDDLKDQVKTLDDNLKRLEAKRKREFEGIYSAIRELE
-621 VHLNKIVTAR
+621 NKDQLQFSGEINTESISALM
-631 EDDFKTI
+631 K
-638 YGIITR
+638 YY
-644 AENNILKSPYLE
+644 KYL
-656 YNQNIK
+656 
-662 NSLSDLFSLPITTKN
+662 S
-677 VSQLMSYYNDLSLY
+677 V
-691 EATLYDSLDQGSL
+691 YDSVL
-704 SWVKKNVLNEQQ
+704 SGTIDSAAKTNAIEGQQSNVQ
-716 DKVSSVLALS
+716 SVLALS
-726 PEESASWED
+726 PEESASWEA

-745 DIDNFINGMTEFAD
+745 DINSFIDGMTKFAD
-759 NYGSYIRDSQAGVLD
+759 DYSGYIRDSQAGVLD

-779 SESASKA
+779 SESAAKA
-786 SEQLVTGAA
+786 SEQLVTGAT
-795 QESATFNN
+795 QESATFSN

-829 GSLSERQSGII
+829 GSLSDRQSGII

-850 NDVQTKADTLNNNWG
+850 NDVQAKADTLNNNWG
-865 KNVASTKLVRSDVYG
+865 KNVASTKLVRNDVYG

-899 ANPLKISGQVPEEKI
+899 ANPLKISGEVPEEKI

-919 VVILVIIL
+919 VVILVIVL

-994 FIRAAFR
+994 FIRTAFR

-1046 TGHLFTMGISVL
+1046 TGHLFTMGITVL
-1058 LIITLIAAALPLVI
+1058 LIITVIAAALPLII
-1072 RLIAEKTAES
+1072 RLMAEHTAES

>member
-7 NLIKLISAVIII
+7 NLIKLISAVVII
-19 LLLPVLFFRFIGEDP
+19 LLLPVLFFRFIGDDP
-34 AKKAANSTRQIAVVN
+34 TKKAVNSTRQIAVVN

-57 EVKADDEDDQSAQF
+57 EVKSDEEDKSAQF

-99 KSKKYDAIVY
+99 ASKKYDAIVY
-109 IPSDFSKNILSYDK
+109 IPSDFSRNILSYDK
-123 ERPQKATLEFS
+123 DHPQKATLEFS

-203 NDLAGEIKRQKDLID
+203 NDLAGEIKQQKDLID

-245 KDFVDTVERYKE
+245 KEFVDTVERYKE

-272 TQQQIQTG
+272 TQQQIHTG
-280 LDAISAQQKANQF
+280 LDAIQAQQKANQF
-293 SEQMSG
+293 SERMSG
-299 LSTGISQ
+299 LATGISQ
-306 VKTQLGIAGL
+306 VKTQLGQTSTVL
-316 AMDDAKKARQD
+316 AAAQQIREG
-327 QVPLQEMGMAKIQS
+327 QVPQQELGMAKIQS
-341 DLINNYLVQYK
+341 DLIDQYQ
-352 AASKAAALEKIKYL
+352 AASRQTALEQVYEL
-366 MTIDRKPL
+366 LVL
-374 TQSDENLDDEDLND
+374 TRPALTVNKGEDPVVDDGSDNDNQDKDPKEEDPEEL
-388 QEDEKIEDLDI
+388 KI
-399 DLDEQR
+399 DLEKQR
-405 EELKNIAAVIQEI
+405 EELKNIAADIQDI
-418 SDSLKEP
+418 SDNLKEP
-425 EKEDPTPENPGT
+425 EKEEPAPEDPGT
-437 EKPGTDEPPT
+437 EPDEPST
-447 DNPENPDDGGSTN
+447 DIPEKPDDGGSTS

-468 ENDSNS
+468 GNDDNS

-487 QDQDQQQET
+487 QDQDQQPGT
-496 DGQEQNGESSNGDSD
+496 DGQEQNGDASNGESD

-523 TASTDSALQLIQL
+523 TASSDSALQLIQL

-545 GGTGSDGGTTQPG
+545 GDTEGDGGTIQPG
-558 DEGQTGNDEVSD
+558 DEDQTGNDEISD

-585 KQIEERLKEK
+585 KQIEEELKEK
-595 QDSHNEKVTKLVD
+595 ETAHNEELKKKL
-608 KLQEKIEELDKKI
+608 EELKEQMDGLNDEIDDLKDQVKKLEGKLENLEAKRKQEFEGMYSAI
-621 VHLNKIVTAR
+621 RELENKDQLQFSGEINTESISALMR
-631 EDDFKTI
+631 YYK
-638 YGIITR
+638 
-644 AENNILKSPYLE
+644 YL
-656 YNQNIK
+656 
-662 NSLSDLFSLPITTKN
+662 S
-677 VSQLMSYYNDLSLY
+677 V
-691 EATLYDSLDQGSL
+691 YDSVLSGTVDSSAKNNVIEGQQGN
-704 SWVKKNVLNEQQ
+704 VK
-716 DKVSSVLALS
+716 SVLALS
-726 PEESASWED
+726 PEESASWEA

-745 DIDNFINGMTEFAD
+745 DINSFIDGMTKFAD
-759 NYGSYIRDSQAGVLD
+759 EYSGFIRDSQAGVLD

-779 SESASKA
+779 SDSAAKA
-786 SEQLVTGAA
+786 SEQLVTGAT
-795 QESATFNN
+795 QESATFSN

-829 GSLSERQSGII
+829 GSLSDRQSGII

-865 KNVASTKLVRSDVYG
+865 KNVASTKLIRSDVYG

-899 ANPLKISGQVPEEKI
+899 ANPLKISGEVPEEKT

-1058 LIITLIAAALPLVI
+1058 LIITVIAAALPLII
-1072 RLIAEKTAES
+1072 RLMAEKTAES

>member
-7 NLIKLISAVIII
+7 SLIKLISAVIII
-19 LLLPVLFFRFIGEDP
+19 LLLPVLFFRFIGDDP
-34 AKKAANSTRQIAVVN
+34 TKKAVNSTRQIAVVN

-57 EVKADDEDDQSAQF
+57 EVKSDEEDKSAQF

-99 KSKKYDAIVY
+99 ASKKYDAIVY

-123 ERPQKATLEFS
+123 DHPQKATLEFS

-203 NDLAGEIKRQKDLID
+203 NDLAGEIKQQKDLID

-245 KDFVDTVERYKE
+245 KEFIDTVERYKE

-272 TQQQIQTG
+272 TQQQIRTG
-280 LDAISAQQKANQF
+280 LDAIQAQQKANQF
-293 SEQMSG
+293 SERMSG
-299 LSTGISQ
+299 LATGIGQAKS
-306 VKTQLGIAGL
+306 QLGQTSNVL
-316 AMDDAKKARQD
+316 ANAQQIREG
-327 QVPLQEMGMAKIQS
+327 QVSQQELGMAKIQS
-341 DLINNYLVQYK
+341 NLIEQYQ
-352 AASKAAALEKIKYL
+352 AASRQAALNQVYELLVPARQALTVAKGDDPV
-366 MTIDRKPL
+366 IDDG
-374 TQSDENLDDEDLND
+374 SDNNDKDKDPKEENPEEL
-388 QEDEKIEDLDI
+388 KI
-399 DLDEQR
+399 DLEKQR
-405 EELKNIAAVIQEI
+405 EELKNIAADIQDI
-418 SDSLKEP
+418 SDNLKEP
-425 EKEDPTPENPGT
+425 EKEDPTPEDPGT
-437 EKPGTDEPPT
+437 EPDDPST
-447 DNPENPDDGGSTN
+447 DNPEKPDDGGSTN

-468 ENDSNS
+468 GNDNNS
-474 SDTGNDGQTDGNT
+474 SDTGNDGQTDGST
-487 QDQDQQQET
+487 QDQDQQKGT
-496 DGQEQNGESSNGDSD
+496 DGQEQPSDASD
-511 SGQTETGTSAEQ
+511 SGKTETGTSAEQ
-523 TASTDSALQLIQL
+523 TASSDSALQFIKL

-545 GGTGSDGGTTQPG
+545 GDTGSGGDTMEPGDQDQPG
-558 DEGQTGNDEVSD
+558 NGDISD

-585 KQIEERLKEK
+585 KQIEEELKEK
-595 QDSHNEKVTKLVD
+595 ETAHNEELKKKLEEIKVQMEGLNDEIEDLKDKVKKLEG
-608 KLQEKIEELDKKI
+608 KLENLEAKRKREFEGIYSAIRELE
-621 VHLNKIVTAR
+621 NKDQLQFSGEINTESISALMR
-631 EDDFKTI
+631 YYK
-638 YGIITR
+638 
-644 AENNILKSPYLE
+644 YL
-656 YNQNIK
+656 
-662 NSLSDLFSLPITTKN
+662 S
-677 VSQLMSYYNDLSLY
+677 V
-691 EATLYDSLDQGSL
+691 YDSVLSGTIDSAAKAGAIDGQQGN
-704 SWVKKNVLNEQQ
+704 VK
-716 DKVSSVLALS
+716 SVLALT
-726 PEESASWED
+726 PEESASWEA

-745 DIDNFINGMTEFAD
+745 DINSFIDGMTKFAD
-759 NYGSYIRDSQAGVLD
+759 DYSGYIRDSQAGVLD

-779 SESASKA
+779 TESAAKA
-786 SEQLVTGAA
+786 SEQLVTGAT
-795 QESATFNN
+795 QESATFSN

-829 GSLSERQSGII
+829 GSLSDRQSGII

-850 NDVQTKADTLNNNWG
+850 NDVQAKADTLNNNWG
-865 KNVASTKLVRSDVYG
+865 KNVASTKLVRNDVYG

-899 ANPLKISGQVPEEKI
+899 ANPLKISGEVPEEKI

-919 VVILVIIL
+919 VVILVIVL

-994 FIRAAFR
+994 FIRTAFR

-1046 TGHLFTMGISVL
+1046 TGHLFTMGITVL
-1058 LIITLIAAALPLVI
+1058 LIITVIAAALPLII
-1072 RLIAEKTAES
+1072 RLMAEHTAES

>member
-7 NLIKLISAVIII
+7 SLIKLISAVIII
-19 LLLPVLFFRFIGEDP
+19 LLLPVLFFRFIGDDP
-34 AKKAANSTRQIAVVN
+34 TKKAVNSTRQIAVVN

-57 EVKADDEDDQSAQF
+57 EVKSDEEDKSAQF
-71 GKEVAAVLG
+71 GKEVATVLG
-80 ERPDYSWT
+80 ERPNYSWT

-99 KSKKYDAIVY
+99 ASKKYDAIVY

-123 ERPQKATLEFS
+123 DHPQKATLEFS

-203 NDLAGEIKRQKDLID
+203 NDLAGEIKQQKDLID

-245 KDFVDTVERYKE
+245 KDFIDTVERYKE

-280 LDAISAQQKANQF
+280 LDAITAQQKANQF
-293 SEQMSG
+293 SERMSG
-299 LSTGISQ
+299 LATGISLA
-306 VKTQLGIAGL
+306 KTQLGL
-316 AMDDAKKARQD
+316 ASLAVDNAKKSRQD
-327 QVPLQEMGMAKIQS
+327 QVPLQEMGMKKIENDMFSAFLSRYKSQYQAIKYHNLNQLQQNIEKLRLSLFKPKEGGEKEDEEDTS
-341 DLINNYLVQYK
+341 DNKDNTDKEDIEDIKLD
-352 AASKAAALEKIKYL
+352 LEK
-366 MTIDRKPL
+366 
-374 TQSDENLDDEDLND
+374 
-388 QEDEKIEDLDI
+388 
-399 DLDEQR
+399 QR
-405 EELKNIAAVIQEI
+405 DELKNVATEI
-418 SDSLKEP
+418 NDISEGLKEP
-425 EKEDPTPENPGT
+425 EQENPTTPAGEEPSTDDSSNTEEPSNDNSTSDDQPTKEDTGSAEESTQDNGSQNDVQTNIETGQEHQESSNNAPEQ
-437 EKPGTDEPPT
+437 D
-447 DNPENPDDGGSTN
+447 TN
-460 PDDTQGDT
+460 T
-468 ENDSNS
+468 ENAGVSK
-474 SDTGNDGQTDGNT
+474 TDFSLIKLA
-487 QDQDQQQET
+487 DET
-496 DGQEQNGESSNGDSD
+496 DGSSQNDRPQGDGADGETDISD
-511 SGQTETGTSAEQ
+511 AKKR
-523 TASTDSALQLIQL
+523 L
-536 ANEDGTGDS
+536 NE
-545 GGTGSDGGTTQPG
+545 
-558 DEGQTGNDEVSD
+558 
-570 IAKAKEQLSKASERI
+570 AAI
-585 KQIEERLKEK
+585 KLKEIENVLHEK
-595 QDSHNEKVTKLVD
+595 QEEHNNKLEKHIDGLNQEIKDLNTTVSKLNDQIVDLTKKLVD
-608 KLQEKIEELDKKI
+608 FDINVNNAYGLIYDLEDEIIQALQSRGYVDQKEKLTSIFSSRIQTD
-621 VHLNKIVTAR
+621 
-631 EDDFKTI
+631 
-638 YGIITR
+638 
-644 AENNILKSPYLE
+644 NISNLMKY
-656 YNQNIK
+656 Y
-662 NSLSDLFSLPITTKN
+662 NSLNLYKSTLNDNLDLGSMTIISGEVIQEQDGN
-677 VSQLMSYYNDLSLY
+677 V
-691 EATLYDSLDQGSL
+691 
-704 SWVKKNVLNEQQ
+704 K
-716 DKVSSVLALS
+716 SVLALT
-726 PEESASWED
+726 PAESASWED

-745 DIDNFINGMTEFAD
+745 DINSFIDGMTKFTEDYSGF
-759 NYGSYIRDSQAGVLD
+759 IRDTQAGVLD

-779 SESASKA
+779 SESAAKA
-786 SEQLVTGAA
+786 TEQLVTGTT
-795 QESATFNN
+795 QEAATFSN

-829 GSLSERQSGII
+829 GSLSDRQSGII

-850 NDVQTKADTLNNNWG
+850 NDVQAKADTLNNNWG
-865 KNVASTKLVRSDVYG
+865 KNVASTKLVRNDVYG

-899 ANPLKISGQVPEEKI
+899 ANPLKISGEVPEEKI

-919 VVILVIIL
+919 VVILVIVL

-994 FIRAAFR
+994 FIRTAFR
-1001 FGSIPGWV
+1001 FGSIPGWA

-1046 TGHLFTMGISVL
+1046 TGHLFTMGITVL
-1058 LIITLIAAALPLVI
+1058 LIITVIAAALPLII
-1072 RLIAEKTAES
+1072 RMMAEHTAES

>member
-7 NLIKLISAVIII
+7 SLIKLISAVIII
-19 LLLPVLFFRFIGEDP
+19 LLLPVLFFRFIGDDP
-34 AKKAANSTRQIAVVN
+34 TKKAVNSTRQIAVVN

-57 EVKADDEDDQSAQF
+57 EVKSDEEDKSAQF

-99 KSKKYDAIVY
+99 ASKKYDAIVY

-123 ERPQKATLEFS
+123 DHPQKATLEFS

-203 NDLAGEIKRQKDLID
+203 NDLAGEIKQQKDLID

-245 KDFVDTVERYKE
+245 KEFIDTVERYKE

-272 TQQQIQTG
+272 TQQQIRTG
-280 LDAISAQQKANQF
+280 LDAIQAQQKANQF
-293 SEQMSG
+293 SERMSG
-299 LSTGISQ
+299 LATGISQ
-306 VKTQLGIAGL
+306 VKTQLGQTSNVL
-316 AMDDAKKARQD
+316 ANAQQIRES
-327 QVPLQEMGMAKIQS
+327 QVPQQELGMAKIQS
-341 DLINNYLVQYK
+341 DLINQYQV
-352 AASKAAALEKIKYL
+352 ASRQAALNQVYELLVLTRPALTVEKGDDPV
-366 MTIDRKPL
+366 IDDG
-374 TQSDENLDDEDLND
+374 SDNNDKDKDPKEDDPEEL
-388 QEDEKIEDLDI
+388 KI
-399 DLDEQR
+399 DLEKQR
-405 EELKNIAAVIQEI
+405 EELKNIAADIQDI
-418 SDSLKEP
+418 SDNLKEP
-425 EKEDPTPENPGT
+425 EKEDPTPEPDTNSGNNDGDGT
-437 EKPGTDEPPT
+437 IPNDQN
-447 DNPENPDDGGSTN
+447 DNSGEDN
-460 PDDTQGDT
+460 
-468 ENDSNS
+468 NS
-474 SDTGNDGQTDGNT
+474 SDTGNDGQTDGST
-487 QDQDQQQET
+487 QDQDQQKGT
-496 DGQEQNGESSNGDSD
+496 DGQEQNGDASDGASD
-511 SGQTETGTSAEQ
+511 SGQTETGTSTEQ
-523 TASTDSALQLIQL
+523 TASSDSALQFIKL
-536 ANEDGTGDS
+536 ANEGGTGDS
-545 GGTGSDGGTTQPG
+545 GDTGSGGDTTEPGDQDQPG
-558 DEGQTGNDEVSD
+558 NDDISD

-585 KQIEERLKEK
+585 KQIEEELKEK
-595 QDSHNEKVTKLVD
+595 ENTHNEALKK
-608 KLQEKIEELDKKI
+608 KLQELKEQMDGLNDEIDDLKDQVKTLDDNLKRLEAKRKREFEGIYSAIRELE
-621 VHLNKIVTAR
+621 NKDQLQFSGDINTESISALMR
-631 EDDFKTI
+631 YYK
-638 YGIITR
+638 
-644 AENNILKSPYLE
+644 YL
-656 YNQNIK
+656 
-662 NSLSDLFSLPITTKN
+662 S
-677 VSQLMSYYNDLSLY
+677 V
-691 EATLYDSLDQGSL
+691 YDSVLSGTIDSAAKAGAIEGQQGN
-704 SWVKKNVLNEQQ
+704 VK
-716 DKVSSVLALS
+716 SVLALS
-726 PEESASWED
+726 PEESASWEA

-745 DIDNFINGMTEFAD
+745 DINTFIDGMTKFAD
-759 NYGSYIRDSQAGVLD
+759 DYSGFIRDSQAGVLD

-779 SESASKA
+779 SESAAKA
-786 SEQLVTGAA
+786 SEQLVTGAT
-795 QESATFNN
+795 QESATFSN

-829 GSLSERQSGII
+829 GSLSDRQSGII

-850 NDVQTKADTLNNNWG
+850 NDVQAKADTLNNNWG
-865 KNVASTKLVRSDVYG
+865 KNVASTKLVRNDVYG

-899 ANPLKISGQVPEEKI
+899 ANPLKISGEVPEEKI

-919 VVILVIIL
+919 VVILVIVL

-994 FIRAAFR
+994 FIRTAFR

-1046 TGHLFTMGISVL
+1046 TGHLFTMGITVL
-1058 LIITLIAAALPLVI
+1058 LIITVIAAALPLII
-1072 RLIAEKTAES
+1072 RLMAEHTAES

>member
-7 NLIKLISAVIII
+7 SLIKLISAVIII
-19 LLLPVLFFRFIGEDP
+19 LLLPVLFFRFIGDDP
-34 AKKAANSTRQIAVVN
+34 TKKAVNSTRQIAVVN

-57 EVKADDEDDQSAQF
+57 EVKSDEEDKSAQF

-99 KSKKYDAIVY
+99 ASKKYDAIVY

-123 ERPQKATLEFS
+123 DHPQKATLEFS

-203 NDLAGEIKRQKDLID
+203 NDLAGEIKQQKDLID

-245 KDFVDTVERYKE
+245 KEFIDTVERYKE

-272 TQQQIQTG
+272 TQQQIRTG
-280 LDAISAQQKANQF
+280 LDAIQAQQKANQF
-293 SEQMSG
+293 SERMSG
-299 LSTGISQ
+299 LATGIGQ
-306 VKTQLGIAGL
+306 VKTQLGQTSNVL
-316 AMDDAKKARQD
+316 ANAQQIRES
-327 QVPLQEMGMAKIQS
+327 QVPQQELGMAKIQS
-341 DLINNYLVQYK
+341 DLINQYQV
-352 AASKAAALEKIKYL
+352 ASRQAALNQVYELLVLTRPALTVEKGDDPV
-366 MTIDRKPL
+366 IDDG
-374 TQSDENLDDEDLND
+374 SDNNDKDKDPKEDDPEEL
-388 QEDEKIEDLDI
+388 KI
-399 DLDEQR
+399 DLEKQR
-405 EELKNIAAVIQEI
+405 EELKNIAADIQDI
-418 SDSLKEP
+418 SDNLKEP
-425 EKEDPTPENPGT
+425 EKEDPTPEPDTNSGNNDGDGT
-437 EKPGTDEPPT
+437 IPNDQN
-447 DNPENPDDGGSTN
+447 DNSGEDN
-460 PDDTQGDT
+460 
-468 ENDSNS
+468 NS
-474 SDTGNDGQTDGNT
+474 SDTGNDGQTDGST
-487 QDQDQQQET
+487 QDQDQQKGT
-496 DGQEQNGESSNGDSD
+496 DGQEQNGDASDGASD
-511 SGQTETGTSAEQ
+511 SGQTETGTSTEQ
-523 TASTDSALQLIQL
+523 TASSDSALQFIKL
-536 ANEDGTGDS
+536 ANEGGTGD
-545 GGTGSDGGTTQPG
+545 TGDTMEPGDQDQPG
-558 DEGQTGNDEVSD
+558 NDDISD

-585 KQIEERLKEK
+585 KQIEEELKEK
-595 QDSHNEKVTKLVD
+595 ETAHNEELKKKL
-608 KLQEKIEELDKKI
+608 EELTEQMNGLTDEIDDLKDKVKKLEGKLENLEAKRKREFEGI
-621 VHLNKIVTAR
+621 YSAIRELENKDQLQFSGEINTESISALMR
-631 EDDFKTI
+631 YYK
-638 YGIITR
+638 
-644 AENNILKSPYLE
+644 YL
-656 YNQNIK
+656 
-662 NSLSDLFSLPITTKN
+662 S
-677 VSQLMSYYNDLSLY
+677 V
-691 EATLYDSLDQGSL
+691 YDSVLSGTIDSAAKAGAIDGQQGN
-704 SWVKKNVLNEQQ
+704 VK
-716 DKVSSVLALS
+716 SVLALS
-726 PEESASWED
+726 PEESASWEA

-745 DIDNFINGMTEFAD
+745 DINSFIDGMTKFAD
-759 NYGSYIRDSQAGVLD
+759 DYSGFIRDSQAGVLD

-779 SESASKA
+779 SESAAKA
-786 SEQLVTGAA
+786 SEQLVTGAT
-795 QESATFNN
+795 QESATFSN

-829 GSLSERQSGII
+829 GSLSDRQSGII

-850 NDVQTKADTLNNNWG
+850 NDVQAKADTLNNNWG
-865 KNVASTKLVRSDVYG
+865 KNVASTKLVRNDVYG

-899 ANPLKISGQVPEEKI
+899 ANPLKISGEVPEEKI

-919 VVILVIIL
+919 VVILVIVL

-994 FIRAAFR
+994 FIRTAFR

-1046 TGHLFTMGISVL
+1046 TGHLFTMGITVL
-1058 LIITLIAAALPLVI
+1058 LIITVIAAALPLII
-1072 RLIAEKTAES
+1072 RLMAEHTAES

>member
-7 NLIKLISAVIII
+7 SLIKLISAVIII
-19 LLLPVLFFRFIGEDP
+19 LLLPVLFFRFIGDDP
-34 AKKAANSTRQIAVVN
+34 TKKAVNSTRQIAVVN

-57 EVKADDEDDQSAQF
+57 EVKSDEEDKSAQF

-99 KSKKYDAIVY
+99 ASKKYDAIVY

-123 ERPQKATLEFS
+123 DHPQKATLEFS

-203 NDLAGEIKRQKDLID
+203 NDLAGEIKQQKDLID

-245 KDFVDTVERYKE
+245 KDFIDTVERYKE
-257 YQENQKKLLLAAQDS
+257 YQENQKKLLMAAQDS

-280 LDAISAQQKANQF
+280 LDAIQAQQKANQF
-293 SEQMSG
+293 SERMSG
-299 LSTGISQ
+299 LATGISQ
-306 VKTQLGIAGL
+306 AKTQLAQTSTVL
-316 AMDDAKKARQD
+316 ANAQQLREG
-327 QVPLQEMGMAKIQS
+327 QVPQQELGMAKIQS
-341 DLINNYLVQYK
+341 DLINQYQ
-352 AASKAAALEKIKYL
+352 AASRQTALNQVYELLVPARQALTVAKGDDPVEDDGSDNNDKDKDPKEEDPEELKIDLEK
-366 MTIDRKPL
+366 
-374 TQSDENLDDEDLND
+374 
-388 QEDEKIEDLDI
+388 
-399 DLDEQR
+399 QR
-405 EELKNIAAVIQEI
+405 EELKNIAADIQDI
-418 SDSLKEP
+418 SDNLKEP
-425 EKEDPTPENPGT
+425 EKEEPKPENPGT
-437 EKPGTDEPPT
+437 DEPST
-447 DNPENPDDGGSTN
+447 DNPEKPDDGTN
-460 PDDTQGDT
+460 TDPDDTQGDT
-468 ENDSNS
+468 
-474 SDTGNDGQTDGNT
+474 GNDDNNSDAGTDGDT
-487 QDQDQQQET
+487 QDQDQQQGT
-496 DGQEQNGESSNGDSD
+496 DGQEQNGEASDGESD
-511 SGQTETGTSAEQ
+511 SGQTDTGTSVEQ
-523 TASTDSALQLIQL
+523 TASSDSALRFIQL

-545 GGTGSDGGTTQPG
+545 GDTGGDGGTTQPE
-558 DEGQTGNDEVSD
+558 DEGQTGNDEISD
-570 IAKAKEQLSKASERI
+570 IAKAKEQLNKASERI
-585 KQIEERLKEK
+585 KQIEEELKEK
-595 QDSHNEKVTKLVD
+595 ENAHNEELKKKL
-608 KLQEKIEELDKKI
+608 EELK
-621 VHLNKIVTAR
+621 
-631 EDDFKTI
+631 E
-638 YGIITR
+638 
-644 AENNILKSPYLE
+644 
-656 YNQNIK
+656 QM
-662 NSLSDLFSLPITTKN
+662 NSLNDEIDELKDKVKKLEGKLENLEAKRKREFEGIYSAIRELENKDQLQFSGEINTE
-677 VSQLMSYYNDLSLY
+677 SISALMRYYKYLSV
-691 EATLYDSLDQGSL
+691 YDSVLSRTIDNAAKTNVIDGQQGN
-704 SWVKKNVLNEQQ
+704 VK
-716 DKVSSVLALS
+716 SILALT
-726 PEESASWED
+726 PAESASWED

-745 DIDNFINGMTEFAD
+745 DINSFIDGMTKFTEDYSGF
-759 NYGSYIRDSQAGVLD
+759 IRDSQAGVLD

-779 SESASKA
+779 SESAAKA
-786 SEQLVTGAA
+786 SEQLVTGTT
-795 QESATFNN
+795 QEAATFSN

-829 GSLSERQSGII
+829 GSLSDRQSGII

-850 NDVQTKADTLNNNWG
+850 NDVQAKADTLNNNWG

-899 ANPLKISGQVPEEKI
+899 ANPLKISGEVPEEKT

-919 VVILVIIL
+919 VVILVIVL

-1046 TGHLFTMGISVL
+1046 TGHLFTIGITVL
-1058 LIITLIAAALPLVI
+1058 LIITVIAAALPLII
-1072 RLIAEKTAES
+1072 RLMAEHTAES

>member
-7 NLIKLISAVIII
+7 SLIKLISAVIII
-19 LLLPVLFFRFIGEDP
+19 LLLPVLFFRFIGDDP
-34 AKKAANSTRQIAVVN
+34 TKKAVNSTRQIAVVN

-57 EVKADDEDDQSAQF
+57 EVKSDEEDKSAHF

-99 KSKKYDAIVY
+99 ASKKYDAIVY

-123 ERPQKATLEFS
+123 DHPRKATLEFS

-203 NDLAGEIKRQKDLID
+203 NDLAGEIKQQKDLID

-245 KDFVDTVERYKE
+245 KDFIDTVERYKE

-272 TQQQIQTG
+272 TQQQIHTG
-280 LDAISAQQKANQF
+280 LDAIQAQQKANQF
-293 SEQMSG
+293 SERMSG

-306 VKTQLGIAGL
+306 VKTQLGQTSTVL
-316 AMDDAKKARQD
+316 AAAQQIREG
-327 QVPLQEMGMAKIQS
+327 QVPQQELGMAKIQS
-341 DLINNYLVQYK
+341 DLIDQYQ
-352 AASKAAALEKIKYL
+352 ATSRQAALNQVYGLLVES
-366 MTIDRKPL
+366 RAAL
-374 TQSDENLDDEDLND
+374 TVAKGDPQPDGDDGSDDEDKD
-388 QEDEKIEDLDI
+388 PKEEDPEELKI
-399 DLDEQR
+399 DLEKQR
-405 EELKNIAAVIQEI
+405 EELKNIAADIQDI
-418 SDSLKEP
+418 SDNLKEP
-425 EKEDPTPENPGT
+425 EKEDPTPEDPGT
-437 EKPGTDEPPT
+437 EKPGTDEPST
-447 DNPENPDDGGSTN
+447 DKPDNPDDGGSTN

-468 ENDSNS
+468 GNDDNS
-474 SDTGNDGQTDGNT
+474 SDTGNNGQTDGNT
-487 QDQDQQQET
+487 QDQDQQQGT
-496 DGQEQNGESSNGDSD
+496 DGQEQNGDASNGESD

-523 TASTDSALQLIQL
+523 TASSDSALQFIQL

-545 GGTGSDGGTTQPG
+545 GDTGGDGGTTQPE
-558 DEGQTGNDEVSD
+558 DEDQTGNDEISD

-585 KQIEERLKEK
+585 KQIEEELKEK
-595 QDSHNEKVTKLVD
+595 ETAHNEELKKKL
-608 KLQEKIEELDKKI
+608 EELTEQMDGLNDEIDDLKDQVKKLEGKLENLEAKRKREFEGI
-621 VHLNKIVTAR
+621 YSAIRELENKDQLQFPGEINTESISALMR
-631 EDDFKTI
+631 YYK
-638 YGIITR
+638 
-644 AENNILKSPYLE
+644 YL
-656 YNQNIK
+656 
-662 NSLSDLFSLPITTKN
+662 S
-677 VSQLMSYYNDLSLY
+677 V
-691 EATLYDSLDQGSL
+691 YDSVLSGTIDSTAKTNAIDGQQGN
-704 SWVKKNVLNEQQ
+704 VK
-716 DKVSSVLALS
+716 SILALS
-726 PEESASWED
+726 PAESASWED
-735 LKNNTMQTDE
+735 LKNNMMQTDE
-745 DIDNFINGMTEFAD
+745 DINSFIDGMTKFAD
-759 NYGSYIRDSQAGVLD
+759 EYSGFIRDSQAGVLD

-779 SESASKA
+779 SESAAKA
-786 SEQLVTGAA
+786 SEQLVTGAT
-795 QESATFNN
+795 QESATFSN

-829 GSLSERQSGII
+829 GSLSDRQSGII

-865 KNVASTKLVRSDVYG
+865 KNVASTKLVRNDVYG

-899 ANPLKISGQVPEEKI
+899 ANPLKISGEVPEEKT

-919 VVILVIIL
+919 VVILVIVL

-1046 TGHLFTMGISVL
+1046 TGHLFAMGISVL
-1058 LIITLIAAALPLVI
+1058 LIITVIAAALPLII
-1072 RLIAEKTAES
+1072 RLMAEKTAES

>member
-7 NLIKLISAVIII
+7 SLIKLISAVIII
-19 LLLPVLFFRFIGEDP
+19 LMLPVLFFRFIGEDP
-34 AKKAANSTRQIAVVN
+34 AKKVANSTRQIAMVN
-49 EDTGVLSD
+49 EDTGVLSE
-57 EVKADDEDDQSAQF
+57 EVKSDEEDRSAQF

-88 VVNRSAAETGL
+88 VLNRSAAETGL
-99 KSKKYDAIVY
+99 ASKKYDAIVY

-123 ERPQKATLEFS
+123 DHPQKATLEFS

-179 EFDKIVNKESEFQNV
+179 EFDNIVNKESEFQNV

-203 NDLAGEIKRQKDLID
+203 NDLAGEIKQQKDLID

-293 SEQMSG
+293 SERMSG
-299 LSTGISQ
+299 LATGISQ
-306 VKTQLGIAGL
+306 AKTQLAQTSTVL
-316 AMDDAKKARQD
+316 ANAQQLREG
-327 QVPLQEMGMAKIQS
+327 QVPQQELGMAKIQS
-341 DLINNYLVQYK
+341 DLINKYQ
-352 AASKAAALEKIKYL
+352 ATSRQTALEQVYGL
-366 MTIDRKPL
+366 LVL
-374 TQSDENLDDEDLND
+374 TRPALTVEKGDDPVVDDGSDNDDQDKEPKEEDPEEL
-388 QEDEKIEDLDI
+388 KI
-399 DLDEQR
+399 DLEKQR
-405 EELKNIAAVIQEI
+405 EELKSIAADIQDI
-418 SDSLKEP
+418 SDNLKEP
-425 EKEDPTPENPGT
+425 EKEKPAPEAPV
-437 EKPGTDEPPT
+437 TDEPSTEAPANT
-447 DNPENPDDGGSTN
+447 DDGTNTN
-460 PDDTQGDT
+460 PDTPQGDT
-468 ENDSNS
+468 GNDDNN
-474 SDTGNDGQTDGNT
+474 SDTGTDGQTDGNT

-496 DGQEQNGESSNGDSD
+496 DGQEQNGESD
-511 SGQTETGTSAEQ
+511 SGQTETDTSVEQ
-523 TASTDSALQLIQL
+523 TASSDSALQMIQL

-545 GGTGSDGGTTQPG
+545 GDTEDDGETTQPE
-558 DEGQTGNDEVSD
+558 DEDQTGNDEVSD

-585 KQIEERLKEK
+585 KQIEEELKEK
-595 QDSHNEKVTKLVD
+595 ETAHNEELKKKLEELKEQMDGLNDEIDDLKDQVKKLED
-608 KLQEKIEELDKKI
+608 KLEKLEAKRKRELEGIYRDMYNAIQELENRAQLPFTE
-621 VHLNKIVTAR
+621 A
-631 EDDFKTI
+631 I
-638 YGIITR
+638 YISK
-644 AENNILKSPYLE
+644 E
-656 YNQNIK
+656 NIK
-662 NSLSDLFSLPITTKN
+662 TAMRYYKYLS
-677 VSQLMSYYNDLSLY
+677 V
-691 EATLYDSLDQGSL
+691 YDSVLSGTIDSNAKTEAINGQQGH
-704 SWVKKNVLNEQQ
+704 VK
-716 DKVSSVLALS
+716 SILALT

-735 LKNNTMQTDE
+735 LKNNMMQTDE
-745 DIDNFINGMTEFAD
+745 DINSFIDGMTKFAD
-759 NYGSYIRDSQAGVLD
+759 EYSGFIRDSQAGVLD

-779 SESASKA
+779 SDSAAKA
-786 SEQLVTGAA
+786 SEQLVTGTT
-795 QESATFNN
+795 QEAATFSN

-829 GSLSERQSGII
+829 GSLSDRQSGII

-850 NDVQTKADTLNNNWG
+850 NDVQAKADTLNNNWG

-899 ANPLKISGQVPEEKI
+899 ANPLKISGEVPEEKT

-919 VVILVIIL
+919 VVILVIVL

-1036 SKVYIDIQYG
+1036 SKVFIDIQYG
-1046 TGHLFTMGISVL
+1046 TGHLFTMGITVL
-1058 LIITLIAAALPLVI
+1058 LVITVIAAALPLVI
-1072 RLIAEKTAES
+1072 RLMAEKTAES

>member
-34 AKKAANSTRQIAVVN
+34 TKKAANSTRQIAVVN

-306 VKTQLGIAGL
+306 VKTQLGLAGL
-316 AMDDAKKARQD
+316 AMDNAKKARQD
-327 QVPLQEMGMAKIQS
+327 QVPLQEMGMARIQN
-341 DLINNYLVQYK
+341 DLIDQFQAQSRLNTLNKIYEKLKDKRALLFVPDSQGPSNGSNDDNQNNDK
-352 AASKAAALEKIKYL
+352 E
-366 MTIDRKPL
+366 P
-374 TQSDENLDDEDLND
+374 ENVDPEEL
-388 QEDEKIEDLDI
+388 KI
-399 DLDEQR
+399 DLENQR
-405 EELKNIAAVIQEI
+405 ELMKNIAADIQAI

-425 EKEDPTPENPGT
+425 EIEEEPKTEPDTNSGNNDGDGPIPNDQNDNSGEDN
-437 EKPGTDEPPT
+437 
-447 DNPENPDDGGSTN
+447 
-460 PDDTQGDT
+460 
-468 ENDSNS
+468 NS
-474 SDTGNDGQTDGNT
+474 SDTGNDGQTDGDT
-487 QDQDQQQET
+487 QDQDQQQGT
-496 DGQEQNGESSNGDSD
+496 GGQEQKGDASNGESD

-523 TASTDSALQLIQL
+523 TASTDSALQYIQL
-536 ANEDGTGDS
+536 ANEDGTGNS
-545 GGTGSDGGTTQPG
+545 GNTGSDGYTTEPGNEDQPG
-558 DEGQTGNDEVSD
+558 NDDISD

-585 KQIEERLKEK
+585 KQIEAELKEK
-595 QDSHNEKVTKLVD
+595 ETAHN
-608 KLQEKIEELDKKI
+608 EELDKKLKELQEKIDNLDHEI
-621 VHLNKIVTAR
+621 VKLKKQVNGLEDQLKDMHLQV
-631 EDDFKTI
+631 
-638 YGIITR
+638 
-644 AENNILKSPYLE
+644 
-656 YNQNIK
+656 
-662 NSLSDLFSLPITTKN
+662 
-677 VSQLMSYYNDLSLY
+677 
-691 EATLYDSLDQGSL
+691 YDSGIYKMIHELENKDQLQFQGDINTVKIADLMDYYKYL
-704 SWVKKNVLNEQQ
+704 SVYDSVLYGTIDYDAKKTVLADQQGNVK
-716 DKVSSVLALS
+716 SVLAIK

>member
-7 NLIKLISAVIII
+7 SLIKLISAVIII
-19 LLLPVLFFRFIGEDP
+19 LLLPVLFFRFIGDDP
-34 AKKAANSTRQIAVVN
+34 TKKAVNSTRQIAVVN

-57 EVKADDEDDQSAQF
+57 EVKSDEEDKSAQF

-99 KSKKYDAIVY
+99 ASKKYDAIVY

-123 ERPQKATLEFS
+123 DHPQKATLEFS

-203 NDLAGEIKRQKDLID
+203 NDLAGEIKQQKDLID

-245 KDFVDTVERYKE
+245 KEFIDTVERYKE

-272 TQQQIQTG
+272 TQQQIRTG
-280 LDAISAQQKANQF
+280 LDAIQAQQKANQF
-293 SEQMSG
+293 SERMSG
-299 LSTGISQ
+299 LATGISQ
-306 VKTQLGIAGL
+306 AKSQLGQTSNVL
-316 AMDDAKKARQD
+316 ANAQQIREG
-327 QVPLQEMGMAKIQS
+327 QVSQQELGMAKIQS
-341 DLINNYLVQYK
+341 NLIEQYQ
-352 AASKAAALEKIKYL
+352 AASRQAALNQVYELLVPARQALTVAKGDDPV
-366 MTIDRKPL
+366 IDDG
-374 TQSDENLDDEDLND
+374 SDNNDKDKDPKEEDPEEL
-388 QEDEKIEDLDI
+388 KI
-399 DLDEQR
+399 DLEKQR
-405 EELKNIAAVIQEI
+405 EELKNIAADIRDI
-418 SDSLKEP
+418 SDNLKEP
-425 EKEDPTPENPGT
+425 EKEDPTPEDPGT
-437 EKPGTDEPPT
+437 EPDDPST
-447 DNPENPDDGGSTN
+447 DNPEKPDDGGSTN

-468 ENDSNS
+468 GNDNNS
-474 SDTGNDGQTDGNT
+474 SDTGNDGQTDGST
-487 QDQDQQQET
+487 QDQDQQKGT
-496 DGQEQNGESSNGDSD
+496 DGQEQTGDASD
-511 SGQTETGTSAEQ
+511 SGKTETGTSAEQ
-523 TASTDSALQLIQL
+523 TASSDSALQFIKL

-545 GGTGSDGGTTQPG
+545 GDTGSGGDTTEPGDQDQPG
-558 DEGQTGNDEVSD
+558 NDDISD

-585 KQIEERLKEK
+585 KQIEEELKEK
-595 QDSHNEKVTKLVD
+595 ETAHNEELKKKLEEIKVQMEGLNDEIEDLKDKVKKLEG
-608 KLQEKIEELDKKI
+608 KLEILEAKRKREFEGIYSAIRELE
-621 VHLNKIVTAR
+621 NKDQLQFSGEINTESISALMR
-631 EDDFKTI
+631 YYK
-638 YGIITR
+638 
-644 AENNILKSPYLE
+644 YL
-656 YNQNIK
+656 
-662 NSLSDLFSLPITTKN
+662 S
-677 VSQLMSYYNDLSLY
+677 V
-691 EATLYDSLDQGSL
+691 YDSVLSGTIDSAAKAGAIDGQQGN
-704 SWVKKNVLNEQQ
+704 VK
-716 DKVSSVLALS
+716 SVLALT
-726 PEESASWED
+726 PEESASWEA

-745 DIDNFINGMTEFAD
+745 DINSFIDGMTKFAD
-759 NYGSYIRDSQAGVLD
+759 DYSGFIRDSQAGVLD

-779 SESASKA
+779 SESAAKA
-786 SEQLVTGAA
+786 SEQLVTGAT
-795 QESATFNN
+795 QESATFSN

-829 GSLSERQSGII
+829 GSLSDRQSGII

-850 NDVQTKADTLNNNWG
+850 NDVQAKADTLNNNWG
-865 KNVASTKLVRSDVYG
+865 KNVASTKLVRNDVYG

-899 ANPLKISGQVPEEKI
+899 ANPLKISGEVPEEKI

-919 VVILVIIL
+919 VVILVIVL

-994 FIRAAFR
+994 FIRTAFR

-1046 TGHLFTMGISVL
+1046 TGHLFTMGITVL
-1058 LIITLIAAALPLVI
+1058 LIITVIAAALPLII
-1072 RLIAEKTAES
+1072 RLMAEHTAES